1 MKRIIIIS
9 LCLFVLTSCTNF
21 INETIY
27 DKVLTEESPTETIN
41 FIGNIQANGALPS
54 TIFELVKNDQTRS
67 ALPTISNLSLFATA
81 TTSDGSL
88 NRTGIFLES
97 SHNIRFSISL
107 STGHTWTITCGL
119 KTSNGAIVFS
129 DSCQVTIT
137 NDNPVFSYNFQ
148 PQITEGSGSVN
159 LPITL
164 ENGTNIDHITAT
176 CPSSSW
182 NASVDDISS
191 PSLVASD
198 IPCGSYEVT
207 INFYENSN
215 ILKYSTTQ
223 SITVLN
229 SLTTDTWISDESGLI
244 NDDGVFNLTNSLI
257 DQYIR
262 TIFYIGNTGL
272 GSEGLGSEPS
282 DTNGSGSPYEPF
294 ESLSKAI
301 DLIASTGDSTK
312 NYQIFISGPLKGKQ
326 TLTSSLDN
334 KAASIT
340 IQGLN
345 GLDENKIPKDSL
357 NGNQA
362 DTTLTVETSVPIS
375 IKNLKI
381 TGGKGVNG
389 GGLYLE
395 NQSVVKLLDGTLITE
410 NEATSG
416 GGVYNEGTLFMSGS
430 AMIGKSTSTIATSSS
445 YGNIATSSGAGI
457 YSNSGSKIYLGYT
470 SWTSTSDNSPSE
482 LTGGVCGNYLSNSE
496 ISSAYGGGIYNQGQ
510 LYINSGNISY
520 NYAINGAGIYTKSNI
535 TMTGGTIKGNEGNEG
550 NSSGKG
556 GGVYVSFV
564 SDVSNGTTFTMS
576 GDSKILDNK
585 NMNEGAGIYLDYD
598 NCKLVMKGGE
608 IRGNIAKTHGG
619 AVYMHS
625 DLQISGSSYIP
636 YGGAVNNNDIY
647 MLNFHAKITITGSLS
662 NREADKLISITPK
675 ENLPNTYTEG
685 TTLLYADS
693 GVSLVNELSKFR
705 VTPDSNGKEWSID
718 TNGNLSSHT
727 YITKETLA
735 NFSPNNKTPYNIT
748 VDSSFGNTE
757 VNSLLS
763 TIKGNVGEGTILDLS
778 NSTATSI
785 SEWLYSGVSSITL
798 PATLSSIY
806 SLPSQFFQGADTLTE
821 IIVPESNTVYCS
833 QNGVLYTKD
842 MTGLIKYPAAKKGD
856 SFTLPGEV
864 RQLYYEAF
872 YGNKNLTTI
881 NGLTQI
887 TSFINNDSDGV
898 FSKCEKLVEIDLSGL
913 SSTCSTLS
921 AYTIRNSK
929 ALKKVTLSSNITTIE
944 FACFQSLSNLEEV
957 HFKTNT
963 PPSIKFE
970 ASSVPTAPDHYK
982 NFKDCPNVKFYVPS
996 DAVAAYKNA
1005 TGDNGIC
1012 HPDYNG
1018 AATTKEGLQALII
1031 GE

>member
-1 MKRIIIIS
+1 MKRIILIS

-27 DKVLTEESPTETIN
+27 DKVSTEESPTETIN
-41 FIGNIQANGALPS
+41 FIGNIQVNGALPS
-54 TIFELVKNDQTRS
+54 KVFELVKNDQTRS

-88 NRTGIFLES
+88 NRTGNFLES

-137 NDNPVFSYNFQ
+137 NDNPVFSHNFQ
-148 PQITEGSGSVN
+148 PKITEGSGSGSVN

-164 ENGTNIDHITAT
+164 EDGTNIDHITAT

-207 INFYENSN
+207 INFYEASN

-223 SITVLN
+223 YITVLN

-262 TIFYIGNTGL
+262 TIFYIGDTD
-272 GSEGLGSEPS
+272 LGSEPS

-301 DLIASTGDSTK
+301 AVLASIGDSTK

-326 TLTSSLDN
+326 TLTSNLDN

-357 NGNQA
+357 NGNQE

-381 TGGKGVNG
+381 TGGKGANG

-410 NEATSG
+410 NEADFG
-416 GGVYNEGTLFMSGS
+416 GGVYNQGTLFMSGS

-445 YGNIATSSGAGI
+445 YGNKATSSGAGI
-457 YSNSGSKIYLGYT
+457 YSTSEAKIYLGYT

-482 LTGGVCGNYLSNSE
+482 LTGGVCGNYHSNSE
-496 ISSAYGGGIYNQGQ
+496 ISSPYGGGIYNQGQ

-535 TMTGGTIKGNEGNEG
+535 TMTGGTIKGNEGNT
-550 NSSGKG
+550 SGKG
-556 GGVYVSFV
+556 GGVYV
-564 SDVSNGTTFTMS
+564 NKGTFTMS

-585 NMNEGAGIYLDYD
+585 NMDEGAGIYLDSD

-619 AVYMHS
+619 AVYMHDYNDTKHS

-675 ENLPNTYTEG
+675 TYTDG
-685 TTLLYADS
+685 TTLLKADS

-705 VTPDSNGKEWSID
+705 VTPDSNGKEWLID

-735 NFSPNNKTPYNIT
+735 NFSPNNKTSYNIT

-763 TIKGNVGEGTILDLS
+763 TIKNNVGEGTILDLS

-785 SEWLYSGVSSITL
+785 STWLYSGVSSITL
-798 PATLSSIY
+798 PATLSSDT
-806 SLPSQFFQGADTLTE
+806 SLPSQFFQEADTLTE
-821 IIVPESNTVYCS
+821 IKVPESNTVYCS
-833 QNGVLYTKD
+833 QDGVLYTKD
-842 MTGLIKYPAAKKGD
+842 MTGLIKYPAAKEGD

-872 YGNKNLTTI
+872 WSNKNLTTI

-887 TSFINNDSDGV
+887 TGFINNNSDGV
-898 FSKCEKLVEIDLSGL
+898 FSKCEKLEEIDLSGL
-913 SSTCSTLS
+913 TCSTLS

-929 ALKKVTLSSNITTIE
+929 ALKKVTLSSNIKTIE
-944 FACFQSLSNLEEV
+944 FACFQSLSNLEKV

-970 ASSVPTAPDHYK
+970 ASSAPAAPDHYK

-996 DAVAAYKNA
+996 DAVAAYKSA
-1005 TGDNGIC
+1005 TEENGIC
-1012 HPDYNG
+1012 NPDYNG
-1018 AATTKEGLQALII
+1018 AKTTTEGLQALII

>member
-1 MKRIIIIS
+1 MMKRIILIS

-27 DKVLTEESPTETIN
+27 DKVSTEESPTETIN

-88 NRTGIFLES
+88 NRTGNFLES

-148 PQITEGSGSVN
+148 PQITEGSGSGSVN

-164 ENGTNIDHITAT
+164 ENGTNIDHITAI

-182 NASVDDISS
+182 NASVYDISS

-207 INFYENSN
+207 INFYEASN

-244 NDDGVFNLTNSLI
+244 NDDGVFNLTKSLI

-262 TIFYIGNTGL
+262 TIFYIGDT
-272 GSEGLGSEPS
+272 GLGSEPS

-312 NYQIFISGPLKGKQ
+312 NYQFFISGTLEGKQ

-357 NGNQA
+357 NGNQE

-381 TGGKGVNG
+381 TGGKGANG

-410 NEATSG
+410 NEADFG

-445 YGNIATSSGAGI
+445 YGNKATSSGAGI
-457 YSNSGSKIYLGYT
+457 YSISGAKIYLGYT
-470 SWTSTSDNSPSE
+470 SWTSTSVNSPSE
-482 LTGGVCGNYLSNSE
+482 LTGGVCGNYLSNSV
-496 ISSAYGGGIYNQGQ
+496 SATANGGGIYTQGQ

-520 NYAINGAGIYTKSNI
+520 NYAINGAGIYTESNI
-535 TMTGGTIKGNEGNEG
+535 TMTGG
-550 NSSGKG
+550 
-556 GGVYVSFV
+556 
-564 SDVSNGTTFTMS
+564 
-576 GDSKILDNK
+576 
-585 NMNEGAGIYLDYD
+585 
-598 NCKLVMKGGE
+598 E
-608 IRGNIAKTHGG
+608 ISGNIAKTHGG
-619 AVYMHS
+619 AVYIDLNSDNHS

-636 YGGAVNNNDIY
+636 YGGVVNNNDIY
-647 MLNFHAKITITGSLS
+647 MLDSNAKITITGSLS

-675 ENLPNTYTEG
+675 ENLQNTYTEG

-842 MTGLIKYPAAKKGD
+842 MTGLIKYPAAKEGD

-982 NFKDCPNVKFYVPS
+982 NFKDCLNVKFYVPS
-996 DAVAAYKNA
+996 DAVAAYQNA

-1012 HPDYNG
+1012 NPDYNG
-1018 AATTKEGLQALII
+1018 AATTTEELQALIF

>member
-27 DKVLTEESPTETIN
+27 DKVSTEESPTETIN

-54 TIFELVKNDQTRS
+54 TIFELAKNDQTRS

-88 NRTGIFLES
+88 NRTGNFLES

-164 ENGTNIDHITAT
+164 EDETNIDHITAT

-207 INFYENSN
+207 INFYEASN

-223 SITVLN
+223 YITVLN

-244 NDDGVFNLTNSLI
+244 NDDGVFNLTKSLI

-262 TIFYIGNTGL
+262 TIFYIGATD
-272 GSEGLGSEPS
+272 LGSEPS

-312 NYQIFISGPLKGKQ
+312 NYQFFISGTLEGKQ

-357 NGNQA
+357 NGIQA
-362 DTTLTVETSVPIS
+362 GTTLTVETSVPIS

-381 TGGKGVNG
+381 TGGKGANG

-410 NEATSG
+410 NEADFG
-416 GGVYNEGTLFMSGS
+416 GGVYNQGTLFMSGS

-457 YSNSGSKIYLGYT
+457 YSINGAKIYLGYT
-470 SWTSTSDNSPSE
+470 SWTSTSNNSPSE
-482 LTGGVCGNYLSNSE
+482 LTGGVCGNYLSNNE
-496 ISSAYGGGIYNQGQ
+496 ISSAYGGGIYTQGQ

-520 NYAINGAGIYTKSNI
+520 NYAIKGAGIYTESNI
-535 TMTGGTIKGNEGNEG
+535 TMT
-550 NSSGKG
+550 
-556 GGVYVSFV
+556 
-564 SDVSNGTTFTMS
+564 
-576 GDSKILDNK
+576 
-585 NMNEGAGIYLDYD
+585 
-598 NCKLVMKGGE
+598 GGE

-619 AVYMHS
+619 AVYMHDLDSTNHS
-625 DLQISGSSYIP
+625 DMQISGSSYIP
-636 YGGAVNNNDIY
+636 YGGAVNKNDIY
-647 MLNFHAKITITGSLS
+647 MLDSNAKITITGSLS

-675 ENLPNTYTEG
+675 EYKDG
-685 TTLLYADS
+685 TTLLKVDS

-705 VTPDSNGKEWSID
+705 VTPDSNGKEWLID

-735 NFSPNNKTPYNIT
+735 NFSPNKKTSYNIT

-763 TIKGNVGEGTILDLS
+763 KIKGSVGEGTILDLS

-785 SEWLYSGVSSITL
+785 STWLYSGVSSITL
-798 PATLSSIY
+798 PATLSSDT
-806 SLPSQFFQGADTLTE
+806 SLPSQFFQEANTLTE

-833 QNGVLYTKD
+833 QDGVLYTKD
-842 MTGLIKYPAAKKGD
+842 MTTLIKYPAAKEGD

-864 RQLYYEAF
+864 KQLYYEAF

-887 TSFINNDSDGV
+887 TSFRNNDSDGV
-898 FSKCEKLVEIDLSGL
+898 FSKCEKLEEIDLSGL
-913 SSTCSTLS
+913 TCSTLS

-944 FACFQSLSNLEEV
+944 FACFQSLSNLVEV
-957 HFKTNT
+957 HFKSNT

-970 ASSVPTAPDHYK
+970 ASSAPTAPDHYK

-996 DAVAAYKNA
+996 DAVETYKNA
-1005 TGDNGIC
+1005 TGQNGIC
-1012 HPDYNG
+1012 NPDYNG
-1018 AATTKEGLQALII
+1018 AATTTEGLQALII

>member
-27 DKVLTEESPTETIN
+27 DKVSTEESPTETIN

-67 ALPTISNLSLFATA
+67 ALPTINNLSLFATA

-88 NRTGIFLES
+88 NRTGNFLES

-148 PQITEGSGSVN
+148 PQITEGSGSGSVN

-207 INFYENSN
+207 INFYEASN

-223 SITVLN
+223 YITVLN

-244 NDDGVFNLTNSLI
+244 NDDGVFNLTKSLI

-262 TIFYIGNTGL
+262 TIFYIGDT
-272 GSEGLGSEPS
+272 GLGSEPS

-312 NYQIFISGPLKGKQ
+312 NYQFFISGTLEGKQ

-445 YGNIATSSGAGI
+445 YGNIATSYGAGI
-457 YSNSGSKIYLGYT
+457 YSISGAKIYLGYT
-470 SWTSTSDNSPSE
+470 SWTSTSNYSPSE

-520 NYAINGAGIYTKSNI
+520 NYAINGAGIYTESNI
-535 TMTGGTIKGNEGNEG
+535 TMTGGTIKGNEGNT
-550 NSSGKG
+550 SGDG
-556 GGVYVSFV
+556 GGVYV
-564 SDVSNGTTFTMS
+564 NKGTFTMS

-585 NMNEGAGIYLDYD
+585 NMDEGAGIYLDFD

-608 IRGNIAKTHGG
+608 ISGNIAKTHGG
-619 AVYMHS
+619 AVYMHDLNSDNHS

-636 YGGAVNNNDIY
+636 YGGAVNKNDIY
-647 MLNFHAKITITGSLS
+647 MLDFNAKITITGSLS
-662 NREADKLISITPK
+662 NREADKLISITPY
-675 ENLPNTYTEG
+675 TYTEG
-685 TTLLYADS
+685 KTLLKADS

-763 TIKGNVGEGTILDLS
+763 TIKNNVGEGTILDLS

-785 SEWLYSGVSSITL
+785 STWLYSGVSSITL
-798 PATLSSIY
+798 PATLSSDT
-806 SLPSQFFQGADTLTE
+806 SLPSQFFQEADTLTE
-821 IIVPESNTVYCS
+821 IKVPESNTVYCS

-842 MTGLIKYPAAKKGD
+842 MTGLIKYPAAKERD
-856 SFTLPGEV
+856 SFTLPAKV
-864 RQLYYEAF
+864 RQLYYQAF

-982 NFKDCPNVKFYVPS
+982 NFKDCQNVKFYVPS
-996 DAVAAYKNA
+996 DAVAAYQKA
-1005 TGDNGIC
+1005 TGENGIC
-1012 HPDYNG
+1012 NPDYNG

>member
-27 DKVLTEESPTETIN
+27 DKVSTEESPTETIN

-54 TIFELVKNDQTRS
+54 TVFELVKNDQTRS

-88 NRTGIFLES
+88 NRTGNFLES

-148 PQITEGSGSVN
+148 PQITEGSGSGSVN

-164 ENGTNIDHITAT
+164 EDGTNIDHITAT

-207 INFYENSN
+207 INFYEASN

-223 SITVLN
+223 YITVLN

-244 NDDGVFNLTNSLI
+244 NDDGVFNLTKSLI

-262 TIFYIGNTGL
+262 TIFYIGAT
-272 GSEGLGSEPS
+272 GLGSEPS

-362 DTTLTVETSVPIS
+362 GTTLTVETSVPIS

-410 NEATSG
+410 NEADFG
-416 GGVYNEGTLFMSGS
+416 GGVYNQGTLFMSGS

-445 YGNIATSSGAGI
+445 YGNIATSYGAGI
-457 YSNSGSKIYLGYT
+457 YSISGSKIYLGYT
-470 SWTSTSDNSPSE
+470 SWTSTSNYSPSE

-520 NYAINGAGIYTKSNI
+520 NYAINGAGIYTESNI
-535 TMTGGTIKGNEGNEG
+535 TMTGGTIKGNEGNT
-550 NSSGKG
+550 SGDG
-556 GGVYVSFV
+556 GGVYV
-564 SDVSNGTTFTMS
+564 NKGTFTMS

-585 NMNEGAGIYLDYD
+585 NMDEGAGIYLDFD

-608 IRGNIAKTHGG
+608 ISGNIAKTHGG
-619 AVYMHS
+619 AVYMHDLNSDNHS

-636 YGGAVNNNDIY
+636 YGGAVNKNDIY
-647 MLNFHAKITITGSLS
+647 MLDFNAKITITGSLS
-662 NREADKLISITPK
+662 NREADKLISITPY
-675 ENLPNTYTEG
+675 TYTEG
-685 TTLLYADS
+685 KTLLKADS

-718 TNGNLSSHT
+718 TDGNLSSHT

-763 TIKGNVGEGTILDLS
+763 TIKNNVGEGTILDLS

-806 SLPSQFFQGADTLTE
+806 SLPSQFFQGANTLTE
-821 IIVPESNTVYCS
+821 IKVPESNTVYCS
-833 QNGVLYTKD
+833 QDGVLYTKE
-842 MTGLIKYPAAKKGD
+842 MTTLIKYPAAKEGD

-864 RQLYYEAF
+864 KQLYYQAF
-872 YGNKNLTTI
+872 WGNKNLTTI

-887 TSFINNDSDGV
+887 TGFINNNSDGV
-898 FSKCEKLVEIDLSGL
+898 FSNCEKLVEIDLSGI
-913 SSTCSTLS
+913 SSSCSTLS
-921 AYTIRNSK
+921 AYTIRDSK
-929 ALKKVTLSSNITTIE
+929 ALQKVTLSSNITTIDY
-944 FACFQSLSNLEEV
+944 ACFQNLSNLEEV

-963 PPSIKFE
+963 PPSIKNN
-970 ASSVPTAPDHYK
+970 STDTKYYK
-982 NFKDCPNVKFYVPS
+982 NFKNCPNVKFYVPS
-996 DAVAAYKNA
+996 DAVKTYKNA
-1005 TGDNGIC
+1005 TGENEIC
-1012 HPDYNG
+1012 NPDYNG
-1018 AATTKEGLQALII
+1018 AATTTEELQALII

>member
-27 DKVLTEESPTETIN
+27 DKVSTEESPTETIN

-88 NRTGIFLES
+88 NRTGNFLES

-148 PQITEGSGSVN
+148 PQITEGSGSGSVN

-164 ENGTNIDHITAT
+164 ENGTNIDHITAI

-207 INFYENSN
+207 INFYEASN

-223 SITVLN
+223 YITVLN

-244 NDDGVFNLTNSLI
+244 NDDGVFNLTKSLI

-262 TIFYIGNTGL
+262 TIFYIGATD
-272 GSEGLGSEPS
+272 LGSEPS

-301 DLIASTGDSTK
+301 AVLASTGDSTK
-312 NYQIFISGPLKGKQ
+312 NYQIFISGSLKGKQ

-357 NGNQA
+357 NGIQA
-362 DTTLTVETSVPIS
+362 GTTLTVETSVPIS

-381 TGGKGVNG
+381 TGGKGANG

-410 NEATSG
+410 NEADFG

-445 YGNIATSSGAGI
+445 YGNKATSSGAGI
-457 YSNSGSKIYLGYT
+457 YSISGAKIYLGYT
-470 SWTSTSDNSPSE
+470 SWTSTSVNSPSE
-482 LTGGVCGNYLSNSE
+482 LTGGVCGNYLSNSV
-496 ISSAYGGGIYNQGQ
+496 SATANGGGIYTQGQ

-535 TMTGGTIKGNEGNEG
+535 TMTGGTIKGNGGNT
-550 NSSGKG
+550 SGDG
-556 GGVYVSFV
+556 GGVYVSKEK
-564 SDVSNGTTFTMS
+564 TFTMS

-585 NMNEGAGIYLDYD
+585 NMDEGAGIYLDYD

-619 AVYMHS
+619 AVYMHDSNDTKHS

-647 MLNFHAKITITGSLS
+647 MLDFHAKITITGSLS

-675 ENLPNTYTEG
+675 TYTDG
-685 TTLLYADS
+685 TTLLKADS

-748 VDSSFGNTE
+748 VDRGQIVWNQCQMGSLYLRCLQSACIKEKYAYGKQCCRLLFDFGIDGFADYYLPKRKLSSILHMISKNKVFKK
-757 VNSLLS
+757 SYLLY
-763 TIKGNVGEGTILDLS
+763 KGLF
-778 NSTATSI
+778 
-785 SEWLYSGVSSITL
+785 YVSSIMRKV
-798 PATLSSIY
+798 S
-806 SLPSQFFQGADTLTE
+806 
-821 IIVPESNTVYCS
+821 
-833 QNGVLYTKD
+833 
-842 MTGLIKYPAAKKGD
+842 
-856 SFTLPGEV
+856 
-864 RQLYYEAF
+864 
-872 YGNKNLTTI
+872 
-881 NGLTQI
+881 TQI
-887 TSFINNDSDGV
+887 RAIF
-898 FSKCEKLVEIDLSGL
+898 
-913 SSTCSTLS
+913 
-921 AYTIRNSK
+921 
-929 ALKKVTLSSNITTIE
+929 
-944 FACFQSLSNLEEV
+944 
-957 HFKTNT
+957 
-963 PPSIKFE
+963 
-970 ASSVPTAPDHYK
+970 
-982 NFKDCPNVKFYVPS
+982 
-996 DAVAAYKNA
+996 
-1005 TGDNGIC
+1005 
-1012 HPDYNG
+1012 
-1018 AATTKEGLQALII
+1018 
-1031 GE
+1031 

>member
-1 MKRIIIIS
+1 M
-9 LCLFVLTSCTNF
+9 LTSCTNY

-357 NGNQA
+357 NGIQA
-362 DTTLTVETSVPIS
+362 GTTLTVETSVPIS

-457 YSNSGSKIYLGYT
+457 YSISGAKIYLGYT

-482 LTGGVCGNYLSNSE
+482 LTGGVCGNYLSNNE
-496 ISSAYGGGIYNQGQ
+496 ISSAYGGGIYTQGQ

-520 NYAINGAGIYTKSNI
+520 NYAIKGAGIYTESNI
-535 TMTGGTIKGNEGNEG
+535 TMTGGTIKGNEGN
-550 NSSGKG
+550 SSGFG
-556 GGVYVSFV
+556 GGVYVSKEK
-564 SDVSNGTTFTMS
+564 TFTMS

-585 NMNEGAGIYLDYD
+585 NMNEGAGIYLDFN

-608 IRGNIAKTHGG
+608 ISGNIAKTHGG
-619 AVYMHS
+619 AVYMHDYS

-636 YGGAVNNNDIY
+636 YGGAVNKNDIY
-647 MLNFHAKITITGSLS
+647 MLDFNAKITITGSLS

-675 ENLPNTYTEG
+675 ENLQNTYTEG

-735 NFSPNNKTPYNIT
+735 NFSPNKKTSYNIT
-748 VDSSFGNTE
+748 VDSSFGNNE

-763 TIKGNVGEGTILDLS
+763 KIKYNVGEGTILDLS

-785 SEWLYSGVSSITL
+785 STWLYSGVSSITL
-798 PATLSSIY
+798 PATLSS
-806 SLPSQFFQGADTLTE
+806 SLHSQFFEGADTLTE

-833 QNGVLYTKD
+833 QNGVLYTKE
-842 MTGLIKYPAAKKGD
+842 MTTLIKYPAAKEGD

-864 RQLYYEAF
+864 KQLYYQAF

-887 TSFINNDSDGV
+887 TGFHNNNSDGV
-898 FSKCEKLVEIDLSGL
+898 FSKCEKLEEIDLSGI
-913 SSTCSTLS
+913 SSSCSTLS

-963 PPSIKFE
+963 PPSIKNN
-970 ASSVPTAPDHYK
+970 SSDPKYYK
-982 NFKDCPNVKFYVPS
+982 NFKDCTNVKFYVPS
-996 DAVAAYKNA
+996 DAVAAYQNA

-1018 AATTKEGLQALII
+1018 AATTTEELQALII

>member
-1 MKRIIIIS
+1 MKRIIVIS

-27 DKVLTEESPTETIN
+27 DKVSTEESPTETIN

-54 TIFELVKNDQTRS
+54 TIFELVRNDQTRS

-88 NRTGIFLES
+88 NRTGNFLES

-137 NDNPVFSYNFQ
+137 NDNPVFSHNFQ
-148 PQITEGSGSVN
+148 PKITEGSGSGSVN

-164 ENGTNIDHITAT
+164 EDGTNIDHITAT

-229 SLTTDTWISDESGLI
+229 SLTTDTWISDGSGLI

-262 TIFYIGNTGL
+262 TIFYIGDTGL

-312 NYQIFISGPLKGKQ
+312 NYQIFISGTLEGKQ

-345 GLDENKIPKDSL
+345 GLDVNNIPKDSL
-357 NGNQA
+357 NGNQE

-445 YGNIATSSGAGI
+445 YGNIATSYGAGI
-457 YSNSGSKIYLGYT
+457 YSISGAKIYLGYT

-482 LTGGVCGNYLSNSE
+482 LTGGVCGNYLSNNE
-496 ISSAYGGGIYNQGQ
+496 ISSAYGGGIYTQGQ

-520 NYAINGAGIYTKSNI
+520 NYAIKGAGIYTESNI
-535 TMTGGTIKGNEGNEG
+535 TMTGGTIKGNEGN
-550 NSSGKG
+550 SSGFG
-556 GGVYVSFV
+556 GGVY
-564 SDVSNGTTFTMS
+564 VSNGTTFTMS

-598 NCKLVMKGGE
+598 NCKLVMNGGE
-608 IRGNIAKTHGG
+608 ISGNIAKTHGG
-619 AVYMHS
+619 AVYMHDLDSTNHS
-625 DLQISGSSYIP
+625 DMQISGSSYIP

-647 MLNFHAKITITGSLS
+647 MLDFNAKITITGSLS
-662 NREADKLISITPK
+662 DRQADNLISITPK
-675 ENLPNTYTEG
+675 EYKDG
-685 TTLLYADS
+685 TTLLKADS

-705 VTPDSNGKEWSID
+705 VTPDSNGKEWLID
-718 TNGNLSSHT
+718 TDGNLSSHT

-735 NFSPNNKTPYNIT
+735 NFSPNNKTSYNIT

-763 TIKGNVGEGTILDLS
+763 TIKNNVGEGTILDLS

-785 SEWLYSGVSSITL
+785 STWLYSGVSSITL

-842 MTGLIKYPAAKKGD
+842 MTGLIKYPAAKEGD
-856 SFTLPGEV
+856 SFTLPAKV
-864 RQLYYEAF
+864 RQLYYQAF

-887 TSFINNDSDGV
+887 TGFINNNSDAV
-898 FSKCEKLVEIDLSGL
+898 FSKCEKLEEIDLSGL
-913 SSTCSTLS
+913 TCSTLS
-921 AYTIRNSK
+921 AYTIRDSK
-929 ALKKVTLSSNITTIE
+929 ALKKVTLSSNITTIGY
-944 FACFQSLSNLEEV
+944 ACFQSLSNLEKV
-957 HFKTNT
+957 YFKTNT
-963 PPSIKFE
+963 PPSIKNN
-970 ASSVPTAPDHYK
+970 SSDPKYYK

-996 DAVAAYKNA
+996 DAVETYKNA
-1005 TGDNGIC
+1005 TGENEIC
-1012 HPDYNG
+1012 NPDYNG
-1018 AATTKEGLQALII
+1018 AKTTTAELQALIT
-1031 GE
+1031 ENKVL

>member
-1 MKRIIIIS
+1 M
-9 LCLFVLTSCTNF
+9 LTSCTNF

-27 DKVLTEESPTETIN
+27 DKVSTEESPTETIN

-54 TIFELVKNDQTRS
+54 TIFELVRNDQTRS

-88 NRTGIFLES
+88 NRTGNFLES

-148 PQITEGSGSVN
+148 PQITEGSGSGSVN

-176 CPSSSW
+176 CPSSLW
-182 NASVDDISS
+182 NASVEDISS

-229 SLTTDTWISDESGLI
+229 SLTTDTWISDGSGLI

-262 TIFYIGNTGL
+262 TIFYIGDTGL

-312 NYQIFISGPLKGKQ
+312 NYQIFISGPLEGKQ

-381 TGGKGVNG
+381 TGGKGANG

-416 GGVYNEGTLFMSGS
+416 GGVYNKGTLFMSGS

-445 YGNIATSSGAGI
+445 YGNKATSCGAGI
-457 YSNSGSKIYLGYT
+457 YSISGSKIYLGYT
-470 SWTSTSDNSPSE
+470 SWTSTSINSPSI
-482 LTGGVCGNYLSNSE
+482 LTGGVCGNYLSNS
-496 ISSAYGGGIYNQGQ
+496 SSGNYYSGGGIYNEGQ

-520 NYAINGAGIYTKSNI
+520 NYAINGAGIYTESNI
-535 TMTGGTIKGNEGNEG
+535 TMTGGTIKGNEGNT
-550 NSSGKG
+550 SGDG
-556 GGVYVSFV
+556 GGVYV
-564 SDVSNGTTFTMS
+564 NKGTFTMS

-585 NMNEGAGIYLDYD
+585 NMDEGAGIYLYIY

-608 IRGNIAKTHGG
+608 ISGNIAKTHGG
-619 AVYMHS
+619 AVYMHDYNDTNHS

-636 YGGAVNNNDIY
+636 YGGAVNNNDIF
-647 MLNFHAKITITGSLS
+647 MLDFHAKITITGSLS
-662 NREADKLISITPK
+662 NREANNLIYITPK
-675 ENLPNTYTEG
+675 EDSPNTYTEG
-685 TTLLYADS
+685 TTLLKADN

-718 TNGNLSSHT
+718 TNGNLSLLT

-735 NFSPNNKTPYNIT
+735 NFSPNNKTSYNIT

-763 TIKGNVGEGTILDLS
+763 TIKNNVGEGTILDLS

-785 SEWLYSGVSSITL
+785 STWLYSGVSSITL
-798 PATLSSIY
+798 PATLSSDT
-806 SLPSQFFQGADTLTE
+806 SLPSQFFQEADTLTE
-821 IIVPESNTVYCS
+821 IKVPESNTVYCS
-833 QNGVLYTKD
+833 QDGVLYTKD
-842 MTGLIKYPAAKKGD
+842 MTGLIKYPAAKEGD

-887 TSFINNDSDGV
+887 TGFRNNNSDGV
-898 FSKCEKLVEIDLSGL
+898 FSKCEKLEEIDLSGI
-913 SSTCSTLS
+913 SSSCSTLS

-929 ALKKVTLSSNITTIE
+929 ALKKVTLSSNITTID
-944 FACFQSLSNLEEV
+944 FACFQSLSNLVEV
-957 HFKTNT
+957 HFKSNT

-970 ASSVPTAPDHYK
+970 ASSAPTAPDHYK

-996 DAVAAYKNA
+996 NAVSDYKSA
-1005 TGDNGIC
+1005 TGVNGIC
-1012 HPDYNG
+1012 NTDYNG
-1018 AATTKEGLQALII
+1018 AATTTEGLQALII

>member
-1 MKRIIIIS
+1 M
-9 LCLFVLTSCTNF
+9 LTSCTNY

-27 DKVLTEESPTETIN
+27 DKVSTEESPTETIN

-54 TIFELVKNDQTRS
+54 TIFELAKNDQTRS

-88 NRTGIFLES
+88 NRTGNFLES

-148 PQITEGSGSVN
+148 PQITEGSGSGSVN

-207 INFYENSN
+207 INFYEASN

-223 SITVLN
+223 YITVLN

-262 TIFYIGNTGL
+262 TIFYIGDT
-272 GSEGLGSEPS
+272 GLGSEPS

-457 YSNSGSKIYLGYT
+457 YSISGAKIYLGYT
-470 SWTSTSDNSPSE
+470 SWTSTSVNSPSE
-482 LTGGVCGNYLSNSE
+482 LTGGVCGNYLSNSV
-496 ISSAYGGGIYNQGQ
+496 SATANGGGIYTQGQ

-520 NYAINGAGIYTKSNI
+520 NYAINGAGIYTESNI
-535 TMTGGTIKGNEGNEG
+535 TMTGGTIKGNEGNT
-550 NSSGKG
+550 SGDG
-556 GGVYVSFV
+556 GGVYV
-564 SDVSNGTTFTMS
+564 NKGTFTMS
-576 GDSKILDNK
+576 VDSKILDNK
-585 NMNEGAGIYLDYD
+585 NMDEGAGIYLDFD

-608 IRGNIAKTHGG
+608 ISGNIAKTHGG
-619 AVYMHS
+619 AVYMHDLNSDNHS

-636 YGGAVNNNDIY
+636 YGGAVNKNDIY
-647 MLNFHAKITITGSLS
+647 MHDFNAKITITGSLS

-675 ENLPNTYTEG
+675 ENLQNTYTEG
-685 TTLLYADS
+685 TTLLKADS

-718 TNGNLSSHT
+718 TNGNLSSLT

-735 NFSPNNKTPYNIT
+735 NFSPNNKTSYNIT
-748 VDSSFGNTE
+748 VDSSFGNAE
-757 VNSLLS
+757 LESLIS
-763 TIKGNVGEGTILDLS
+763 KMNNNGVGAETVLDLS
-778 NSTATSI
+778 ESSATNLTTWI
-785 SEWLYSGVSSITL
+785 TTKVSSITI
-798 PATLSSIY
+798 PKNCTNISS
-806 SLPSQFFQGADTLTE
+806 QEFQSADWLTE
-821 IIVPESNTVYCS
+821 INVPETNTSYCS
-833 QNGVLYTKD
+833 VDGVLYSKD
-842 MTGLIKYPAAKKGD
+842 MKKLVHYPPAKAD
-856 SFTLPGEV
+856 STFTLPSTVTTLAYG
-864 RQLYYEAF
+864 AF
-872 YGNKNLTTI
+872 EDNKYLETI
-881 NGLTQI
+881 NGMTQI
-887 TSFINNDSDGV
+887 TTLESMV
-898 FSKCEKLVEIDLSGL
+898 TFSGTQKLKEIDLSGL
-913 SSTCSTLS
+913 TQFSLPYYTFRDSTSLE
-921 AYTIRNSK
+921 
-929 ALKKVTLSSNITTIE
+929 KVTLSSSITSIGLQ
-944 FACFQSLSNLEEV
+944 CFQWSSTLKEV
-957 HFKTNT
+957 HFKSAT
-963 PPSIKFE
+963 PPSFAEPEKKE
-970 ASSVPTAPDHYK
+970 YLDYYK

-996 DAVAAYKNA
+996 DAVAAYQNA

-1012 HPDYNG
+1012 NPDYNG
-1018 AATTKEGLQALII
+1018 AATTTEELQALII

>member
-1 MKRIIIIS
+1 MKRIILIS

-27 DKVLTEESPTETIN
+27 DKVSTEESPTETIN

-54 TIFELVKNDQTRS
+54 TIFELAKNDQTRS

-88 NRTGIFLES
+88 NRTGNFLES

-148 PQITEGSGSVN
+148 PQITEGSGSGSVN

-164 ENGTNIDHITAT
+164 EDGTNIDHITAT
-176 CPSSSW
+176 CPSSLW

-207 INFYENSN
+207 INFYEASN

-244 NDDGVFNLTNSLI
+244 NDDGVFNLTKSLI

-262 TIFYIGNTGL
+262 TIFYIGDT
-272 GSEGLGSEPS
+272 GLGSEPS

-326 TLTSSLDN
+326 TLTSNLDN

-345 GLDENKIPKDSL
+345 GLDENNIPKDSL
-357 NGNQA
+357 NGNQE

-381 TGGKGVNG
+381 TGGKGANG

-410 NEATSG
+410 NEADFG

-457 YSNSGSKIYLGYT
+457 YSISGAKIYLGYT

-482 LTGGVCGNYLSNSE
+482 LTGGVCGNYLSNSV
-496 ISSAYGGGIYNQGQ
+496 SATANGGGIYNQGQ

-520 NYAINGAGIYTKSNI
+520 NYSINGAGIYTESNI
-535 TMTGGTIKGNEGNEG
+535 TMTGG
-550 NSSGKG
+550 
-556 GGVYVSFV
+556 
-564 SDVSNGTTFTMS
+564 
-576 GDSKILDNK
+576 
-585 NMNEGAGIYLDYD
+585 
-598 NCKLVMKGGE
+598 E
-608 IRGNIAKTHGG
+608 ISGNIAKTHGG
-619 AVYMHS
+619 AVYMHDLNDTKHS

-647 MLNFHAKITITGSLS
+647 MLDFNAKITITGSLS
-662 NREADKLISITPK
+662 DRQADKLISITPK
-675 ENLPNTYTEG
+675 EYKDG
-685 TTLLYADS
+685 TTLLKADN

-705 VTPDSNGKEWSID
+705 VTPDSNGKEWLID

-735 NFSPNNKTPYNIT
+735 NFSPNKKTSYNIT

-763 TIKGNVGEGTILDLS
+763 TIKNNVGEGTILDLS

-842 MTGLIKYPAAKKGD
+842 MTGLIKYPAAKEGD
-856 SFTLPGEV
+856 SFTLPAKV
-864 RQLYYEAF
+864 RQLYYQAF

-982 NFKDCPNVKFYVPS
+982 NFKDCQNVKFYVPS
-996 DAVAAYKNA
+996 DAVADYKKA
-1005 TGDNGIC
+1005 TGDNEIC
-1012 HPDYNG
+1012 NPAYNG
-1018 AATTKEGLQALII
+1018 AATTTEGLQALII

>member
-1 MKRIIIIS
+1 MKRIILIS

-27 DKVLTEESPTETIN
+27 DKVSTEESPTETIN

-54 TIFELVKNDQTRS
+54 TIFELVRNDQTRS

-88 NRTGIFLES
+88 NRTGNFLES

-148 PQITEGSGSVN
+148 PQITEGSGSGSVN

-207 INFYENSN
+207 INFYEASN

-223 SITVLN
+223 YITVLN

-244 NDDGVFNLTNSLI
+244 NDDGVFNLTKSLI

-262 TIFYIGNTGL
+262 TIFYIGATD
-272 GSEGLGSEPS
+272 LGSEPS

-301 DLIASTGDSTK
+301 DLIASTGDSRK
-312 NYQIFISGPLKGKQ
+312 NFQIFISGTLEGKQ

-357 NGNQA
+357 NGNQE

-381 TGGKGVNG
+381 TGGKGANG

-410 NEATSG
+410 NEADFG
-416 GGVYNEGTLFMSGS
+416 GGVYNQGTLFMSGS

-445 YGNIATSSGAGI
+445 YGNIATSYGAGI
-457 YSNSGSKIYLGYT
+457 YSISGSKIYLGYT
-470 SWTSTSDNSPSE
+470 SWTSTSNYSPSE

-520 NYAINGAGIYTKSNI
+520 NYAINGAGIYTESNI
-535 TMTGGTIKGNEGNEG
+535 TMTGGTIKGNEGNTSG
-550 NSSGKG
+550 NG
-556 GGVYVSFV
+556 GGVCVY
-564 SDVSNGTTFTMS
+564 NGKTFTMS

-585 NMNEGAGIYLDYD
+585 NMDEGAGIYLDFD

-608 IRGNIAKTHGG
+608 ISGNIAKTHGG
-619 AVYMHS
+619 AVYMHDLNSDNHS

-636 YGGAVNNNDIY
+636 YGGAVNKNDIY
-647 MLNFHAKITITGSLS
+647 MLDFNAKITITGSLS
-662 NREADKLISITPK
+662 NREADKLISITPY
-675 ENLPNTYTEG
+675 TYTEG
-685 TTLLYADS
+685 KTLLKADS

-735 NFSPNNKTPYNIT
+735 NFSPNNKTSYNIT
-748 VDSSFGNTE
+748 VDSSFGNAE
-757 VNSLLS
+757 LESLIS
-763 TIKGNVGEGTILDLS
+763 KMNNNGVGAETVLDLS
-778 NSTATSI
+778 ESSATNLTTWI
-785 SEWLYSGVSSITL
+785 TTKVSSITI
-798 PATLSSIY
+798 PKNCTNISS
-806 SLPSQFFQGADTLTE
+806 QEFQSADWLTE
-821 IIVPESNTVYCS
+821 INVPETNTSYCS
-833 QNGVLYTKD
+833 VDGVLYSKD
-842 MTGLIKYPAAKKGD
+842 MKKLVHYPPAKAD
-856 SFTLPGEV
+856 STFTLPSTVTTLAYG
-864 RQLYYEAF
+864 AF
-872 YGNKNLTTI
+872 EDNKYLETI
-881 NGLTQI
+881 NGMTQI
-887 TSFINNDSDGV
+887 TTLESMV
-898 FSKCEKLVEIDLSGL
+898 TFSGTQKLKEIDLSGL
-913 SSTCSTLS
+913 TQFSLPYYTFRDSTSLE
-921 AYTIRNSK
+921 
-929 ALKKVTLSSNITTIE
+929 KVTLSSSITSIGLQ
-944 FACFQSLSNLEEV
+944 CFQWSSTLKEV
-957 HFKTNT
+957 HFKSAT
-963 PPSIKFE
+963 PPSFAEPEKKE
-970 ASSVPTAPDHYK
+970 YLDYYK

-996 DAVAAYKNA
+996 DAVAAYQNA
-1005 TGDNGIC
+1005 IGDNGIC

-1018 AATTKEGLQALII
+1018 AATTTEGLQALII

>member
-1 MKRIIIIS
+1 MKRIILIS

-27 DKVLTEESPTETIN
+27 DKVSTEESPTETIN

-88 NRTGIFLES
+88 NRTGNFLES

-148 PQITEGSGSVN
+148 PQITEGSGSGSVN

-207 INFYENSN
+207 INFYEASN

-223 SITVLN
+223 YITVLN

-244 NDDGVFNLTNSLI
+244 NDDGVFNLTKSLI

-262 TIFYIGNTGL
+262 TIFYIGATD
-272 GSEGLGSEPS
+272 LGSEPS

-301 DLIASTGDSTK
+301 AVLASIGDSTK

-357 NGNQA
+357 NGNQE

-381 TGGKGVNG
+381 TGGKGANG

-410 NEATSG
+410 NEADFG

-430 AMIGKSTSTIATSSS
+430 AMIGKSTSTIANLLL
-445 YGNIATSSGAGI
+445 YGNKATSSGAGI
-457 YSNSGSKIYLGYT
+457 YSISGAKIYLGYT

-482 LTGGVCGNYLSNSE
+482 LTGGVCGNYLSNSV
-496 ISSAYGGGIYNQGQ
+496 SATAYGGGIYTQGQ

-520 NYAINGAGIYTKSNI
+520 NYAINGAGIYTESNI
-535 TMTGGTIKGNEGNEG
+535 TMTGG
-550 NSSGKG
+550 
-556 GGVYVSFV
+556 
-564 SDVSNGTTFTMS
+564 
-576 GDSKILDNK
+576 
-585 NMNEGAGIYLDYD
+585 
-598 NCKLVMKGGE
+598 E
-608 IRGNIAKTHGG
+608 ISGNIAKTHGG
-619 AVYMHS
+619 AVYMHDYNDTKHS

-636 YGGAVNNNDIY
+636 YGGAVNKNDIY
-647 MLNFHAKITITGSLS
+647 MLDFHAKITITGSLS
-662 NREADKLISITPK
+662 NREADKLISITP
-675 ENLPNTYTEG
+675 NTYTES
-685 TTLLYADS
+685 TTLLKADS

-735 NFSPNNKTPYNIT
+735 NFSPNNKTSYNIT

-763 TIKGNVGEGTILDLS
+763 TIKNNVGEGTILDLS

-821 IIVPESNTVYCS
+821 IIVPESNTVYYS
-833 QNGVLYTKD
+833 EEGVLYTKD
-842 MTGLIKYPAAKKGD
+842 MTGLIKYPAAKEGD

-864 RQLYYEAF
+864 KQLYYQAF
-872 YGNKNLTTI
+872 WSNKNLTTI

-887 TSFINNDSDGV
+887 TGFHNNNSDGV

-982 NFKDCPNVKFYVPS
+982 NFKDCQNVKFYVPS
-996 DAVAAYKNA
+996 DAVAAYQKA
-1005 TGDNGIC
+1005 TGENGIC
-1012 HPDYNG
+1012 NPDYNG

>member
-1 MKRIIIIS
+1 M
-9 LCLFVLTSCTNF
+9 LTSCTNF

-27 DKVLTEESPTETIN
+27 DKVSTEESPTETIN

-54 TIFELVKNDQTRS
+54 TIFELAKNDQTRS

-88 NRTGIFLES
+88 NRTGNFLES

-148 PQITEGSGSVN
+148 PQITEGSGSGSVN

-164 ENGTNIDHITAT
+164 ESGHNIDHITAT

-272 GSEGLGSEPS
+272 GSEPS

-312 NYQIFISGPLKGKQ
+312 NYQIFISGTLEEKQ

-381 TGGKGVNG
+381 TGGKGANG

-410 NEATSG
+410 NEATLG

-430 AMIGKSTSTIATSSS
+430 AMIGKSTSTIATSSF
-445 YGNIATSSGAGI
+445 YGNKATSSGAGI
-457 YSNSGSKIYLGYT
+457 YSISGSKIYLGYT

-482 LTGGVCGNYLSNSE
+482 LTGGVCGNYLSNSV
-496 ISSAYGGGIYNQGQ
+496 SATAYGGGIYTQGQ

-520 NYAINGAGIYTKSNI
+520 NYAINGAGIYTESNI
-535 TMTGGTIKGNEGNEG
+535 TMTGG
-550 NSSGKG
+550 
-556 GGVYVSFV
+556 
-564 SDVSNGTTFTMS
+564 
-576 GDSKILDNK
+576 
-585 NMNEGAGIYLDYD
+585 
-598 NCKLVMKGGE
+598 E
-608 IRGNIAKTHGG
+608 ISGNIAKTHGG
-619 AVYMHS
+619 AVYMHDYNDTKHS

-647 MLNFHAKITITGSLS
+647 MLDFHAKITITGSLS

-675 ENLPNTYTEG
+675 TYTDG
-685 TTLLYADS
+685 TTLLKADS

-735 NFSPNNKTPYNIT
+735 NFSPNNKTSYNIT

-763 TIKGNVGEGTILDLS
+763 KIKYNVGEGTILDLS

-785 SEWLYSGVSSITL
+785 STWLYSGVSSITL
-798 PATLSSIY
+798 PATLSSIS
-806 SLPSQFFQGADTLTE
+806 SLPSQFFEGADTLTE

-833 QNGVLYTKD
+833 QNGVLYTKE
-842 MTGLIKYPAAKKGD
+842 MTTLIKYPAAKEGD

-881 NGLTQI
+881 NGLTHI
-887 TSFINNDSDGV
+887 TGFINNNSDAV
-898 FSKCEKLVEIDLSGL
+898 FSKCEKLEEIDLSGL
-913 SSTCSTLS
+913 TCSTLS
-921 AYTIRNSK
+921 EYTIQNSK
-929 ALKKVTLSSNITTIE
+929 ALKKVTLSSNITTIGY
-944 FACFQSLSNLEEV
+944 ACFQSLSNLEEV
-957 HFKTNT
+957 HFKSTT
-963 PPSIKFE
+963 PPSIKNN
-970 ASSVPTAPDHYK
+970 SSDPKYYK
-982 NFKDCPNVKFYVPS
+982 NFKNCPNVKFYVPS
-996 DAVAAYKNA
+996 DAVKTYKNA

-1018 AATTKEGLQALII
+1018 AATTTEGLQALII

>member
-1 MKRIIIIS
+1 MKRIIVIS

-27 DKVLTEESPTETIN
+27 DKVSTEESPTETIN
-41 FIGNIQANGALPS
+41 FIGNIQVNGALPS
-54 TIFELVKNDQTRS
+54 KVFELVKNDQTRS

-88 NRTGIFLES
+88 NRTGNFLES

-137 NDNPVFSYNFQ
+137 NDNPVFSHNFQ
-148 PQITEGSGSVN
+148 PKITEGSGSGSVN

-164 ENGTNIDHITAT
+164 EDGTNIDHITAT

-207 INFYENSN
+207 INFYEASN

-262 TIFYIGNTGL
+262 TIFYIGDTGL
-272 GSEGLGSEPS
+272 GSEGSEPS

-312 NYQIFISGPLKGKQ
+312 NFQIFISGTLEGKQ

-430 AMIGKSTSTIATSSS
+430 AIIGKSTSTIATSSS
-445 YGNIATSSGAGI
+445 YGNIATSYGAGI
-457 YSNSGSKIYLGYT
+457 YSISGAKIYLGYT

-482 LTGGVCGNYLSNSE
+482 LTGGVCGNYLSNNE

-535 TMTGGTIKGNEGNEG
+535 TMTGGTIKGNEGNT
-550 NSSGKG
+550 SGDG
-556 GGVYVSFV
+556 GGVYVSKEK
-564 SDVSNGTTFTMS
+564 TFTMS

-585 NMNEGAGIYLDYD
+585 NMNEGAGIYLDFD
-598 NCKLVMKGGE
+598 NCKLVMNGGE
-608 IRGNIAKTHGG
+608 ISGNIAKTHGG
-619 AVYMHS
+619 AVYMHDYNDTNHS

-636 YGGAVNNNDIY
+636 YGGAVNKNDIY
-647 MLNFHAKITITGSLS
+647 MLDFNAKITITGSLS

-675 ENLPNTYTEG
+675 ENLQNTYTEG
-685 TTLLYADS
+685 KTLLKADS

-718 TNGNLSSHT
+718 SNGNLSSHT

-735 NFSPNNKTPYNIT
+735 NFSPNSSTSYKIT
-748 VDSSFGNTE
+748 VDSTVGNAE
-757 VNSLLS
+757 LESLIS
-763 TIKGNVGEGTILDLS
+763 KMNNNGVGAETVLDLS
-778 NSTATSI
+778 ESSATKLTTWI
-785 SEWLYSGVSSITL
+785 TTKVSSITI
-798 PATLSSIY
+798 PKNCTNISS
-806 SLPSQFFQGADTLTE
+806 QEFQSAEWLTE
-821 IIVPESNTVYCS
+821 INVPETNTSYCS
-833 QNGVLYTKD
+833 VHGVLYSKD
-842 MTGLIKYPAAKKGD
+842 MKKLVHYPPAKAD
-856 SFTLPGEV
+856 STFTLPSTVTTLAYG
-864 RQLYYEAF
+864 AF
-872 YGNKNLTTI
+872 EDNKYLETI
-881 NGLTQI
+881 NGMTQI
-887 TSFINNDSDGV
+887 TTLEDMV
-898 FSKCEKLVEIDLSGL
+898 TFSRTQKLKEIDLSGL
-913 SSTCSTLS
+913 TQSSLPYYTFNYSTSLE
-921 AYTIRNSK
+921 
-929 ALKKVTLSSNITTIE
+929 KVTLSSSIKSIGLQ
-944 FACFQSLSNLEEV
+944 CFQWSSTLKEV
-957 HFKTNT
+957 HFNSAT
-963 PPSIKFE
+963 PPSFAEPQNIE
-970 ASSVPTAPDHYK
+970 DLDDYK
-982 NFKDCPNVKFYVPS
+982 NFKNCPNVKFYVPS
-996 DAVAAYKNA
+996 GAVAAYQNA

-1012 HPDYNG
+1012 NPDYNG
-1018 AATTKEGLQALII
+1018 AATTTEELQALIF

>member
-1 MKRIIIIS
+1 MMKRIILIS

-27 DKVLTEESPTETIN
+27 DKVSTEESPTETIN

-88 NRTGIFLES
+88 NRTGNFLES

-148 PQITEGSGSVN
+148 PQITEGSGSGSVN

-164 ENGTNIDHITAT
+164 ENGTNIDHITAI

-182 NASVDDISS
+182 NASVYDISS

-207 INFYENSN
+207 INFYEASN

-244 NDDGVFNLTNSLI
+244 NDDGVFNLTKSLI

-262 TIFYIGNTGL
+262 TIFYIGDT
-272 GSEGLGSEPS
+272 GLGSEPS

-312 NYQIFISGPLKGKQ
+312 NYQFFISGTLEGKQ

-357 NGNQA
+357 NGNQE

-381 TGGKGVNG
+381 TGGKGANG

-410 NEATSG
+410 NEADFG

-445 YGNIATSSGAGI
+445 YGNKATSSGAGI
-457 YSNSGSKIYLGYT
+457 YSISGAKIYLGYT
-470 SWTSTSDNSPSE
+470 SWTSTSVNSPSE
-482 LTGGVCGNYLSNSE
+482 LTGGVCGNYLSNSV
-496 ISSAYGGGIYNQGQ
+496 SATANGGGIYTQGQ

-520 NYAINGAGIYTKSNI
+520 NYAINGAGIYTESNI
-535 TMTGGTIKGNEGNEG
+535 TMTGG
-550 NSSGKG
+550 
-556 GGVYVSFV
+556 
-564 SDVSNGTTFTMS
+564 
-576 GDSKILDNK
+576 
-585 NMNEGAGIYLDYD
+585 
-598 NCKLVMKGGE
+598 E
-608 IRGNIAKTHGG
+608 ISGNIAKTHGG
-619 AVYMHS
+619 AVYIDLNSDNHS

-636 YGGAVNNNDIY
+636 YGGVVNNNDIY
-647 MLNFHAKITITGSLS
+647 MLDSNAKITITGSLS

-675 ENLPNTYTEG
+675 ENLQNTYTEG

-842 MTGLIKYPAAKKGD
+842 MTGLIKYPAAKEGD

-982 NFKDCPNVKFYVPS
+982 NFKDCQNVKFYVPS
-996 DAVAAYKNA
+996 DAVAAYQNA

-1012 HPDYNG
+1012 NPDYNG
-1018 AATTKEGLQALII
+1018 AATTTEELQALIF

>member
-1 MKRIIIIS
+1 M
-9 LCLFVLTSCTNF
+9 LTSCTNY

-357 NGNQA
+357 NGIQA
-362 DTTLTVETSVPIS
+362 GTTLTVETSVPIS

-381 TGGKGVNG
+381 TGGKGANG

-395 NQSVVKLLDGTLITE
+395 NQSVVKILDGTLITE
-410 NEATSG
+410 NEADFG
-416 GGVYNEGTLFMSGS
+416 GGVYNQGTLFMSGS

-445 YGNIATSSGAGI
+445 YGNKATSSGAGI
-457 YSNSGSKIYLGYT
+457 YSISGAKIYLGYT
-470 SWTSTSDNSPSE
+470 SWTSTSVNSPSE
-482 LTGGVCGNYLSNSE
+482 LTGGVCGNYLSNSV
-496 ISSAYGGGIYNQGQ
+496 SATANGGGIYTQGQ

-520 NYAINGAGIYTKSNI
+520 NYAINGAGIYTESNI
-535 TMTGGTIKGNEGNEG
+535 TMTGGTIKGNEGNTSG
-550 NSSGKG
+550 NG
-556 GGVYVSFV
+556 GGVCVY
-564 SDVSNGTTFTMS
+564 NGKTFTMS

-585 NMNEGAGIYLDYD
+585 NMNEGAGIYLYYN
-598 NCKLVMKGGE
+598 NCKLVMNGGE
-608 IRGNIAKTHGG
+608 ISGNIAKTHGG
-619 AVYMHS
+619 AVYMHDLNSDNHS

-636 YGGAVNNNDIY
+636 YGGVVNNNDIY
-647 MLNFHAKITITGSLS
+647 MLDSNAKITITGSLS

-675 ENLPNTYTEG
+675 ENLQNTYTEG

-735 NFSPNNKTPYNIT
+735 NFSPNKKTSYNIT
-748 VDSSFGNTE
+748 VDSSFGNNE

-763 TIKGNVGEGTILDLS
+763 KIKYNVGEGTILDLS

-785 SEWLYSGVSSITL
+785 STWLYSGVSSITL
-798 PATLSSIY
+798 PATLSS
-806 SLPSQFFQGADTLTE
+806 SLHSQFFEGADTLTE

-833 QNGVLYTKD
+833 QNGVLYTKE
-842 MTGLIKYPAAKKGD
+842 MTTLIKYPAAKEGD

-864 RQLYYEAF
+864 KQLYYQAF

-887 TSFINNDSDGV
+887 TGFHNNNSDGV
-898 FSKCEKLVEIDLSGL
+898 FSKCEKLEEIDLSGI
-913 SSTCSTLS
+913 SSSCSTLS

-963 PPSIKFE
+963 PPSIKNN
-970 ASSVPTAPDHYK
+970 SSDPKYYK
-982 NFKDCPNVKFYVPS
+982 NFKDCTNVKFYVPS
-996 DAVAAYKNA
+996 DAVAAYQNA

-1018 AATTKEGLQALII
+1018 AATTTEELQALII

>member
-27 DKVLTEESPTETIN
+27 DKVSTEESPTETIN

-88 NRTGIFLES
+88 NRTGNFLES

-148 PQITEGSGSVN
+148 PQITEGSGSGSVN

-207 INFYENSN
+207 INFYEASN

-223 SITVLN
+223 YITVLN

-262 TIFYIGNTGL
+262 TIFYIGATD
-272 GSEGLGSEPS
+272 LGSEPS

-301 DLIASTGDSTK
+301 DVIASTGDSTK

-362 DTTLTVETSVPIS
+362 GTTLTVETSVPIS

-381 TGGKGVNG
+381 TSGKGANG

-430 AMIGKSTSTIATSSS
+430 AMIGKSTSTIATSSF

-457 YSNSGSKIYLGYT
+457 YSISGSKIYLGYT

-496 ISSAYGGGIYNQGQ
+496 ISSAYGGGIYTQGQ

-520 NYAINGAGIYTKSNI
+520 NYAINGAGIYTESNI
-535 TMTGGTIKGNEGNEG
+535 TMTGGTIKGNEGNT
-550 NSSGKG
+550 SGDG
-556 GGVYVSFV
+556 GGVYVSYV

-585 NMNEGAGIYLDYD
+585 NMNQGAGIYLDFD

-608 IRGNIAKTHGG
+608 IRGNIAETRGG
-619 AVYMHS
+619 AVYMHDLNDTKHS

-636 YGGAVNNNDIY
+636 YGGAVNKNDIY
-647 MLNFHAKITITGSLS
+647 MLDFHAKITITGSLS
-662 NREADKLISITPK
+662 DRQADNLIYITPK
-675 ENLPNTYTEG
+675 EDSPNTYTEG
-685 TTLLYADS
+685 KTLLKADS

-727 YITKETLA
+727 YITKESLA

-748 VDSSFGNTE
+748 VDSTVGNAE
-757 VNSLLS
+757 LESLIS
-763 TIKGNVGEGTILDLS
+763 KMNNNGVGAETVLDLS
-778 NSTATSI
+778 ESSATNLTTWI
-785 SEWLYSGVSSITL
+785 TTKVSSITI
-798 PATLSSIY
+798 PKNCTNISS
-806 SLPSQFFQGADTLTE
+806 QEFQSAEWLTE
-821 IIVPESNTVYCS
+821 INVPETNTSYCS
-833 QNGVLYTKD
+833 VDGVLYSKD
-842 MTGLIKYPAAKKGD
+842 KKKLVHYPPAKAD
-856 SFTLPGEV
+856 STFTLPSTVTTLAYG
-864 RQLYYEAF
+864 AF
-872 YGNKNLTTI
+872 EDNKYLETI
-881 NGLTQI
+881 NGMTQI
-887 TSFINNDSDGV
+887 TTLESMV
-898 FSKCEKLVEIDLSGL
+898 TFSGTQKLKEIDLSGL
-913 SSTCSTLS
+913 TQSSLPYYTFRDSTSLE
-921 AYTIRNSK
+921 
-929 ALKKVTLSSNITTIE
+929 KVTLSSSITSIGLQ
-944 FACFQSLSNLEEV
+944 CFQSSSTLEEV
-957 HFKTNT
+957 HFKSAT
-963 PPSIKFE
+963 PPTFAE
-970 ASSVPTAPDHYK
+970 PDKKEYLDYYK
-982 NFKDCPNVKFYVPS
+982 NFKNCPNVKFYVPS
-996 DAVAAYKNA
+996 NAVAAYQNA
-1005 TGDNGIC
+1005 TGENGIC
-1012 HPDYNG
+1012 NPDYNG
-1018 AATTKEGLQALII
+1018 AATTTAELQALII

>member
-1 MKRIIIIS
+1 M
-9 LCLFVLTSCTNF
+9 LTSCTNF

-27 DKVLTEESPTETIN
+27 DKVSTEESPTETIN

-88 NRTGIFLES
+88 NKTGNFLES

-148 PQITEGSGSVN
+148 PQITEGSGSGSVN

-207 INFYENSN
+207 INFYEASN

-223 SITVLN
+223 YITVLN

-244 NDDGVFNLTNSLI
+244 NDDGVFNLTKSLI

-262 TIFYIGNTGL
+262 TIFYIGATD
-272 GSEGLGSEPS
+272 LGSEPS

-312 NYQIFISGPLKGKQ
+312 NFQIFISGTLEGKQ
-326 TLTSSLDN
+326 TLTSNLDN

-345 GLDENKIPKDSL
+345 GLDENNIPKDSL

-457 YSNSGSKIYLGYT
+457 YSISGSKIYLGYT
-470 SWTSTSDNSPSE
+470 SWTSTSDYSPSE
-482 LTGGVCGNYLSNSE
+482 LTGGVCGNYLSNSV
-496 ISSAYGGGIYNQGQ
+496 SATAYGGGIYTQGQ

-520 NYAINGAGIYTKSNI
+520 NYAINGAGIYTESNI
-535 TMTGGTIKGNEGNEG
+535 TMTGGTIKGNEG

-585 NMNEGAGIYLDYD
+585 NMNEGAGIYLYYN

-608 IRGNIAKTHGG
+608 ISGNIAKTHGG
-619 AVYMHS
+619 AVYMHDYNDTKPS

-647 MLNFHAKITITGSLS
+647 MHDFNAKITITGSLS

-675 ENLPNTYTEG
+675 EYKDG
-685 TTLLYADS
+685 TTLLKADS

-763 TIKGNVGEGTILDLS
+763 TIKNNVGEGTILDLS
-778 NSTATSI
+778 NSSATSI

-842 MTGLIKYPAAKKGD
+842 MTGLIKYPAAKKGN
-856 SFTLPGEV
+856 SFTLPAKV

-887 TSFINNDSDGV
+887 TSFINNNSDGV
-898 FSKCEKLVEIDLSGL
+898 FSKCEKLEEIDLSGL

-963 PPSIKFE
+963 PPSIKNN
-970 ASSVPTAPDHYK
+970 SSDPKYYK
-982 NFKDCPNVKFYVPS
+982 NFNDCTNVKFYVPS
-996 DAVAAYKNA
+996 DAVAAYQNA
-1005 TGDNGIC
+1005 TGENGIC
-1012 HPDYNG
+1012 NPDYNG
-1018 AATTKEGLQALII
+1018 AATTTEGLQALII

>member
-1 MKRIIIIS
+1 M
-9 LCLFVLTSCTNF
+9 LTSCTNY

-27 DKVLTEESPTETIN
+27 DKVSTEESPTETIN

-88 NRTGIFLES
+88 NRTGNFLES

-148 PQITEGSGSVN
+148 PQITEGSGSGSVN

-164 ENGTNIDHITAT
+164 EDGTNIDHITAT

-207 INFYENSN
+207 INFYEASN

-223 SITVLN
+223 YITVLN

-244 NDDGVFNLTNSLI
+244 NDDGVFNLTKSLI

-262 TIFYIGNTGL
+262 TIFYIGAT
-272 GSEGLGSEPS
+272 GLGSEPS

-357 NGNQA
+357 NGIQA
-362 DTTLTVETSVPIS
+362 GTTLTVETSVPIS

-381 TGGKGVNG
+381 TGGKGANG

-457 YSNSGSKIYLGYT
+457 YSISGSKIYLGYT
-470 SWTSTSDNSPSE
+470 SWTSTSNYSPSE

-520 NYAINGAGIYTKSNI
+520 NYAINGAGIYTESNI
-535 TMTGGTIKGNEGNEG
+535 TMTGGTIKGNEGNT
-550 NSSGKG
+550 SGDG
-556 GGVYVSFV
+556 GGVYV
-564 SDVSNGTTFTMS
+564 NKGTFTMS

-585 NMNEGAGIYLDYD
+585 NMDEGAGIYLDFD

-608 IRGNIAKTHGG
+608 ISGNIAKTHGG
-619 AVYMHS
+619 AVYMHDLNSDNHS

-636 YGGAVNNNDIY
+636 YGGAVNKNDIY
-647 MLNFHAKITITGSLS
+647 MLDFNAKITITGSLS

-675 ENLPNTYTEG
+675 ENLQNTYTEG
-685 TTLLYADS
+685 KTLLKADS

-735 NFSPNNKTPYNIT
+735 NFSPNNKTSYNIT

-763 TIKGNVGEGTILDLS
+763 TIKNNVGEGTILDLS

-806 SLPSQFFQGADTLTE
+806 SLPSQFFQGANTLTE
-821 IIVPESNTVYCS
+821 INVPVSNTVYCS
-833 QNGVLYTKD
+833 QDGVLYTKD
-842 MTGLIKYPAAKKGD
+842 MTGLIKYPAAKEGD
-856 SFTLPGEV
+856 SFTLPAKV
-864 RQLYYEAF
+864 RQLYYQAF

-887 TSFINNDSDGV
+887 TSFINNNSDGV
-898 FSKCEKLVEIDLSGL
+898 FSKCEKLEEIDLSGL
-913 SSTCSTLS
+913 TCSTLS
-921 AYTIRNSK
+921 EYTIQNSK
-929 ALKKVTLSSNITTIE
+929 ALKKVTLSENITTIGY
-944 FACFQSLSNLEEV
+944 ACFQSLSNLEEV
-957 HFKTNT
+957 YFKTNT
-963 PPSIKFE
+963 PPSIKNN
-970 ASSVPTAPDHYK
+970 SSDPKYYK

>member
-27 DKVLTEESPTETIN
+27 DKVSTEESPTETIN

-54 TIFELVKNDQTRS
+54 TIFELVKNNQSRS

-88 NRTGIFLES
+88 NRTGNFLES
-97 SHNIRFSISL
+97 SHNIRFTISL

-148 PQITEGSGSVN
+148 PQITEGSGSGSVN

-207 INFYENSN
+207 INFYEASN

-223 SITVLN
+223 YITVLN

-262 TIFYIGNTGL
+262 TIFYIGDTGL

-312 NYQIFISGPLKGKQ
+312 NYQFFISGTLKGKQ

-345 GLDENKIPKDSL
+345 GLDENNIPQDSL

-362 DTTLTVETSVPIS
+362 GTTLTVETSVPIS

-445 YGNIATSSGAGI
+445 YGNIATSYGAGI
-457 YSNSGSKIYLGYT
+457 YSISGAKIYLGYT

-482 LTGGVCGNYLSNSE
+482 LTGGVCGNYLSNNE
-496 ISSAYGGGIYNQGQ
+496 ISSAYGGGIYTQGQ

-520 NYAINGAGIYTKSNI
+520 NYAIKGAGIYTESNI
-535 TMTGGTIKGNEGNEG
+535 TMTGGTIKGNEGN
-550 NSSGKG
+550 SSGFG
-556 GGVYVSFV
+556 GGVYVSKEK
-564 SDVSNGTTFTMS
+564 TFTMS

-585 NMNEGAGIYLDYD
+585 NMDEGAGIYLDFD
-598 NCKLVMKGGE
+598 NCKLVMNGGE
-608 IRGNIAKTHGG
+608 ISGNIAKTHGG
-619 AVYMHS
+619 AVYMHDLDSTNHS
-625 DLQISGSSYIP
+625 DMQISGSSYIP
-636 YGGAVNNNDIY
+636 YGGAVNKNDIY
-647 MLNFHAKITITGSLS
+647 MLDFNAKITITGSLS
-662 NREADKLISITPK
+662 DRQADNLISITPK
-675 ENLPNTYTEG
+675 EYKDG
-685 TTLLYADS
+685 TTLLKADS

-718 TNGNLSSHT
+718 TNGNLSLLT

-735 NFSPNNKTPYNIT
+735 NFSPNSSTSYNIT
-748 VDSSFGNTE
+748 VDSTVGNTE

-763 TIKGNVGEGTILDLS
+763 TIKNNVGEGTILDLS

-785 SEWLYSGVSSITL
+785 STWLYSGVSSITL
-798 PATLSSIY
+798 PATLSSIS
-806 SLPSQFFQGADTLTE
+806 SLPSQFFEGANTLTE

-833 QNGVLYTKD
+833 QDGVLYTKD
-842 MTGLIKYPAAKKGD
+842 MTTLIKYPAAKERD

-864 RQLYYEAF
+864 KQLYYEAF

-898 FSKCEKLVEIDLSGL
+898 FSKCEKLEEIDLSGL
-913 SSTCSTLS
+913 TCSTLS

-944 FACFQSLSNLEEV
+944 FACFQSLSNLVEV
-957 HFKTNT
+957 HFKSNT

-970 ASSVPTAPDHYK
+970 ASSAPTAPDHYK

-996 DAVAAYKNA
+996 DAVETYKNA
-1005 TGDNGIC
+1005 TGQNGIC
-1012 HPDYNG
+1012 NPDYNG
-1018 AATTKEGLQALII
+1018 AATTTEGLQALII

>member
-27 DKVLTEESPTETIN
+27 DKVSTEESPTETIN

-88 NRTGIFLES
+88 NKTGNFLES

-148 PQITEGSGSVN
+148 PQITEGSGSGSVN

-191 PSLVASD
+191 PRLVASD

-207 INFYENSN
+207 INFYEASN

-223 SITVLN
+223 YITVLN

-244 NDDGVFNLTNSLI
+244 NDDGVFNLTKSLI

-262 TIFYIGNTGL
+262 TIFYIGDT
-272 GSEGLGSEPS
+272 GLGSEPS

-301 DLIASTGDSTK
+301 AVLASIGDSTK

-345 GLDENKIPKDSL
+345 GLDENNIPKDSL

-381 TGGKGVNG
+381 TGGKGANG

-410 NEATSG
+410 NEADFG

-445 YGNIATSSGAGI
+445 YGNKATSSGAGI
-457 YSNSGSKIYLGYT
+457 YSISGAKIYLGYT
-470 SWTSTSDNSPSE
+470 SWTSTSVNSPSE
-482 LTGGVCGNYLSNSE
+482 LTGGVCGNYLSNSV
-496 ISSAYGGGIYNQGQ
+496 SATANGGGIYTQGQ

-535 TMTGGTIKGNEGNEG
+535 TMTGGTIKGNEGNT
-550 NSSGKG
+550 SGKG

-619 AVYMHS
+619 AVYMHDYNDTKHS

-647 MLNFHAKITITGSLS
+647 MLDFHAKITITGSLS

-675 ENLPNTYTEG
+675 TYTDG
-685 TTLLYADS
+685 TTLLKADS

-735 NFSPNNKTPYNIT
+735 NFSPNNKTSYNIT
-748 VDSSFGNTE
+748 VDSSFGNAE
-757 VNSLLS
+757 LESLIS
-763 TIKGNVGEGTILDLS
+763 KMNNNGVGAETVLDLS
-778 NSTATSI
+778 ESSATNLTTWI
-785 SEWLYSGVSSITL
+785 TTKVSSITI
-798 PATLSSIY
+798 PKNCTNISS
-806 SLPSQFFQGADTLTE
+806 QEFQSADWLTE
-821 IIVPESNTVYCS
+821 INVPETNTSYCS
-833 QNGVLYTKD
+833 VDGVLYSKD
-842 MTGLIKYPAAKKGD
+842 MKKLVHYPPAKAD
-856 SFTLPGEV
+856 STFTLPSTVTTLAYG
-864 RQLYYEAF
+864 AF
-872 YGNKNLTTI
+872 EDNKYLETI
-881 NGLTQI
+881 NGMTQI
-887 TSFINNDSDGV
+887 TTLESMV
-898 FSKCEKLVEIDLSGL
+898 TFSGTQKLKEIDLSGL
-913 SSTCSTLS
+913 TQFSLPYYTFRDSTSLE
-921 AYTIRNSK
+921 
-929 ALKKVTLSSNITTIE
+929 KVTLSSSITSIGLQ
-944 FACFQSLSNLEEV
+944 CFQWSSTLKEV
-957 HFKTNT
+957 HFKSAT
-963 PPSIKFE
+963 PPSFAEPEKKE
-970 ASSVPTAPDHYK
+970 YLDYYK

-996 DAVAAYKNA
+996 DAVAAYQKA
-1005 TGDNGIC
+1005 TGENGIC
-1012 HPDYNG
+1012 NPDYNG

>member
-1 MKRIIIIS
+1 M
-9 LCLFVLTSCTNF
+9 LTSCTNF

-27 DKVLTEESPTETIN
+27 DKVSTEESPTETIN

-88 NRTGIFLES
+88 NKTGNFLES

-148 PQITEGSGSVN
+148 PQITEGSGSGSVN

-207 INFYENSN
+207 INFYEASN

-223 SITVLN
+223 YITVLN

-244 NDDGVFNLTNSLI
+244 NDDGVFNLTKSLI

-262 TIFYIGNTGL
+262 TIFYIGDT
-272 GSEGLGSEPS
+272 GLGSEPS

-312 NYQIFISGPLKGKQ
+312 NFQIFISGTLEGKQ
-326 TLTSSLDN
+326 TLTSNLDN

-345 GLDENKIPKDSL
+345 GLDENNIPKDSL

-457 YSNSGSKIYLGYT
+457 YSISGSKIYLGYT
-470 SWTSTSDNSPSE
+470 SWTSTSDYSPSE
-482 LTGGVCGNYLSNSE
+482 LTGGVCGNYLSNSV
-496 ISSAYGGGIYNQGQ
+496 SATAYGGGIYTQGQ

-520 NYAINGAGIYTKSNI
+520 NYAINGAGIYTESNI
-535 TMTGGTIKGNEGNEG
+535 TMTGGTIKGNEG

-585 NMNEGAGIYLDYD
+585 NMNEGAGIYLYYN

-608 IRGNIAKTHGG
+608 ISGNIAKTHGG
-619 AVYMHS
+619 AVYMHDYNDTKPS

-647 MLNFHAKITITGSLS
+647 MHDFNAKITITGSLS
-662 NREADKLISITPK
+662 NREADKLISITP
-675 ENLPNTYTEG
+675 NTYTEG
-685 TTLLYADS
+685 KTLLKADS
-693 GVSLVNELSKFR
+693 GVFLVNELSKFR

-735 NFSPNNKTPYNIT
+735 NFSPNNKTSYNIT

-785 SEWLYSGVSSITL
+785 SKWLYSGVSSITL

-856 SFTLPGEV
+856 SFTLPAKV

-887 TSFINNDSDGV
+887 TSFINNNSDGV
-898 FSKCEKLVEIDLSGL
+898 FSKCEKLEEIDLSGL

-963 PPSIKFE
+963 PPSIKNN
-970 ASSVPTAPDHYK
+970 SSDPKYYK
-982 NFKDCPNVKFYVPS
+982 NFKDCTNVKFYVPS
-996 DAVAAYKNA
+996 DAVAAYQNA
-1005 TGDNGIC
+1005 TGENGIC
-1012 HPDYNG
+1012 NPDYNG
-1018 AATTKEGLQALII
+1018 AATTTEGLQALII

>member
-1 MKRIIIIS
+1 M
-9 LCLFVLTSCTNF
+9 LTSCTNY

-27 DKVLTEESPTETIN
+27 DKDSTEESPTETIN

-54 TIFELVKNDQTRS
+54 TIFELAKNDQTRS

-88 NRTGIFLES
+88 NRTGNFLES

-182 NASVDDISS
+182 NASVEDISS

-215 ILKYSTTQ
+215 ILKYSTTKY
-223 SITVLN
+223 ITVLN

-244 NDDGVFNLTNSLI
+244 NDDGVFNLTKSLI

-262 TIFYIGNTGL
+262 TIFYIGATD
-272 GSEGLGSEPS
+272 LGSEPS

-357 NGNQA
+357 NGIQA
-362 DTTLTVETSVPIS
+362 GTTLTVETSVPIS

-381 TGGKGVNG
+381 TGGKGANG

-430 AMIGKSTSTIATSSS
+430 AIIGKSTSTIATSSS

-457 YSNSGSKIYLGYT
+457 YSISGAKIYLGYT
-470 SWTSTSDNSPSE
+470 SWTSTSDYSPSE
-482 LTGGVCGNYLSNSE
+482 LTGGVCGNYLSNSV
-496 ISSAYGGGIYNQGQ
+496 SATAYGGGIYTQGQ

-520 NYAINGAGIYTKSNI
+520 NYAINGAGIYTESNI
-535 TMTGGTIKGNEGNEG
+535 TMTGGTIKGNEGNT
-550 NSSGKG
+550 SGKG
-556 GGVYVSFV
+556 GGVCVY
-564 SDVSNGTTFTMS
+564 NGKTFTMS

-585 NMNEGAGIYLDYD
+585 NMNEGAGIYLDFD

-608 IRGNIAKTHGG
+608 ISGNIAKTHGG
-619 AVYMHS
+619 AVYIMHDYNDTKHS

-636 YGGAVNNNDIY
+636 YGGAVNKNDIY
-647 MLNFHAKITITGSLS
+647 MLDFHAKITITGSLS

-675 ENLPNTYTEG
+675 EYKDG
-685 TTLLYADS
+685 TTLLKADS

-763 TIKGNVGEGTILDLS
+763 TIKNNVGEGTILDLS
-778 NSTATSI
+778 NSSATSI

-821 IIVPESNTVYCS
+821 INVPVSNTVYCS
-833 QNGVLYTKD
+833 QDGVLYTKD
-842 MTGLIKYPAAKKGD
+842 MTGLIKYPAAKEGD

-887 TSFINNDSDGV
+887 TGFINNNSDAV
-898 FSKCEKLVEIDLSGL
+898 FSKCEKLEEIDLSGL
-913 SSTCSTLS
+913 TCSTLS
-921 AYTIRNSK
+921 EYTIQNSK
-929 ALKKVTLSSNITTIE
+929 ALKKVTLSENITTIGY
-944 FACFQSLSNLEEV
+944 ACFQSLSNLEEV
-957 HFKTNT
+957 YFKTNT
-963 PPSIKFE
+963 PPSIKNN
-970 ASSVPTAPDHYK
+970 SSDPKYYK

-996 DAVAAYKNA
+996 DAVAAYQNA

>member
-1 MKRIIIIS
+1 MKRIILIS

-27 DKVLTEESPTETIN
+27 DKVSTEESPTETIN

-88 NRTGIFLES
+88 NKTGNFLES

-207 INFYENSN
+207 INFYEASN

-262 TIFYIGNTGL
+262 TIFYIGATD
-272 GSEGLGSEPS
+272 LGSEPS

-312 NYQIFISGPLKGKQ
+312 NFQIFISGTLEGKQ

-362 DTTLTVETSVPIS
+362 GTTLTVETSVPIS

-381 TGGKGVNG
+381 TGGKGANG

-410 NEATSG
+410 NEADFG

-445 YGNIATSSGAGI
+445 YGNKATSSGAGI
-457 YSNSGSKIYLGYT
+457 YSTSGSKIYLGYT
-470 SWTSTSDNSPSE
+470 SWTSTSVNSPSE

-496 ISSAYGGGIYNQGQ
+496 ISSAYGGGIYTQGQ

-520 NYAINGAGIYTKSNI
+520 NYAINGAGIYTESNI
-535 TMTGGTIKGNEGNEG
+535 TMTGG
-550 NSSGKG
+550 
-556 GGVYVSFV
+556 
-564 SDVSNGTTFTMS
+564 
-576 GDSKILDNK
+576 
-585 NMNEGAGIYLDYD
+585 
-598 NCKLVMKGGE
+598 E
-608 IRGNIAKTHGG
+608 ISGNIAKTHGG
-619 AVYMHS
+619 AVYMHDSNSDNHS

-636 YGGAVNNNDIY
+636 YGGAVNKNDIY
-647 MLNFHAKITITGSLS
+647 MFDFNAKITITGSLS
-662 NREADKLISITPK
+662 NREADKLISITPY
-675 ENLPNTYTEG
+675 TYTEG
-685 TTLLYADS
+685 TTLLKADS

-705 VTPDSNGKEWSID
+705 VTPDLNGKEWSID
-718 TNGNLSSHT
+718 TNGNLSSLT

-735 NFSPNNKTPYNIT
+735 NFSPNNKTSYNIT
-748 VDSSFGNTE
+748 VDSSFGNAE
-757 VNSLLS
+757 LESLIS
-763 TIKGNVGEGTILDLS
+763 KMNNNGVGAETVLDLS
-778 NSTATSI
+778 ESSATNLTTWI
-785 SEWLYSGVSSITL
+785 TTKVSSITI
-798 PATLSSIY
+798 PKNCTNISS
-806 SLPSQFFQGADTLTE
+806 QEFQSADWLTE
-821 IIVPESNTVYCS
+821 INVPETNTSYCS
-833 QNGVLYTKD
+833 VDGVLYSKD
-842 MTGLIKYPAAKKGD
+842 MKKLVHYPPAKAD
-856 SFTLPGEV
+856 STFTLPSTVTTLAYG
-864 RQLYYEAF
+864 AF
-872 YGNKNLTTI
+872 EDNKYLETI
-881 NGLTQI
+881 NGMTQI
-887 TSFINNDSDGV
+887 TTLESMV
-898 FSKCEKLVEIDLSGL
+898 TFSGTQKLKEIDLSGL
-913 SSTCSTLS
+913 TQFSLPYYTFRDSTSLE
-921 AYTIRNSK
+921 
-929 ALKKVTLSSNITTIE
+929 KVTLSSSITSIGLQ
-944 FACFQSLSNLEEV
+944 CFQWSSTLKEV
-957 HFKTNT
+957 HFKSAT
-963 PPSIKFE
+963 PPSFAEPEKKE
-970 ASSVPTAPDHYK
+970 YLDYYK

-996 DAVAAYKNA
+996 DAVAAYQKA
-1005 TGDNGIC
+1005 TGENGIC
-1012 HPDYNG
+1012 NPDYNG

>member
-9 LCLFVLTSCTNF
+9 LCLFVLTSCTNY

-27 DKVLTEESPTETIN
+27 DKVSTEESPTETIN

-54 TIFELVKNDQTRS
+54 TIFELVKNNQSRS

-88 NRTGIFLES
+88 NRTGNFLES

-148 PQITEGSGSVN
+148 PQITEGSGSGSVN

-207 INFYENSN
+207 INFYEASN

-223 SITVLN
+223 YITVLN

-262 TIFYIGNTGL
+262 TIFYIGDTGL

-312 NYQIFISGPLKGKQ
+312 NYQFFISGTLKGKQ

-345 GLDENKIPKDSL
+345 GLDVNNIPKDSL
-357 NGNQA
+357 NGNQE

-410 NEATSG
+410 NEATLG
-416 GGVYNEGTLFMSGS
+416 GGVYNKGTLFMSGS
-430 AMIGKSTSTIATSSS
+430 AIIGKSTSTIATSSS
-445 YGNIATSSGAGI
+445 YGNIATSYGAGI
-457 YSNSGSKIYLGYT
+457 YSISGAKIYLGYT

-482 LTGGVCGNYLSNSE
+482 LTGGVCGNYLSNNE
-496 ISSAYGGGIYNQGQ
+496 ISSAYGGGIYTQGQ

-520 NYAINGAGIYTKSNI
+520 NYAIKGAGIYTESNI
-535 TMTGGTIKGNEGNEG
+535 TMTGGTIKGNEGNT
-550 NSSGKG
+550 SGKG
-556 GGVYVSFV
+556 GGVYV
-564 SDVSNGTTFTMS
+564 NKGTFTMS

-585 NMNEGAGIYLDYD
+585 NMDEGAGIYLDFD
-598 NCKLVMKGGE
+598 NCKLVMNGGE
-608 IRGNIAKTHGG
+608 ISGNIAKTHGG
-619 AVYMHS
+619 AVYMHDLDSTNHS
-625 DLQISGSSYIP
+625 DMQISGSSYIP
-636 YGGAVNNNDIY
+636 YGGAVNKNDIY
-647 MLNFHAKITITGSLS
+647 MLDFNAKITITGSLS

-675 ENLPNTYTEG
+675 ENLQNTYTEG

-718 TNGNLSSHT
+718 TNGNLSLLT

-735 NFSPNNKTPYNIT
+735 NFSPNSSTSYNIT
-748 VDSSFGNTE
+748 VDSTVGNTE

-763 TIKGNVGEGTILDLS
+763 TIKNNVGEGTILDLS

-785 SEWLYSGVSSITL
+785 STWLYSGVSSITL
-798 PATLSSIY
+798 PATLSSIS
-806 SLPSQFFQGADTLTE
+806 SLPSQFFEGANTLTE

-833 QNGVLYTKD
+833 QDGVLYTKD
-842 MTGLIKYPAAKKGD
+842 MTTLIKYPAAKERD

-864 RQLYYEAF
+864 KQLYYEAF

-887 TSFINNDSDGV
+887 TSFRNNDSDGV
-898 FSKCEKLVEIDLSGL
+898 FSKCEKLEEIDLSGL
-913 SSTCSTLS
+913 TCSTLS

-944 FACFQSLSNLEEV
+944 FACFQSLSNLVEV
-957 HFKTNT
+957 HFKSNT

-970 ASSVPTAPDHYK
+970 ASSAPTAPDHYK

-996 DAVAAYKNA
+996 DAVETYKNA
-1005 TGDNGIC
+1005 TGQNGIC
-1012 HPDYNG
+1012 NPDYNG
-1018 AATTKEGLQALII
+1018 AATTTEGLQALII

>member
-1 MKRIIIIS
+1 MKRIILIS

-27 DKVLTEESPTETIN
+27 DKVSTEESPTETIN

-88 NRTGIFLES
+88 NRTGNFLES

-148 PQITEGSGSVN
+148 PKITEGSGSGSVN

-164 ENGTNIDHITAT
+164 ESGHNIDHITAT

-182 NASVDDISS
+182 NASVEDISS

-207 INFYENSN
+207 INFYEASN

-223 SITVLN
+223 YITVLN

-262 TIFYIGNTGL
+262 TIFYIGDT
-272 GSEGLGSEPS
+272 GLGSEPS

-312 NYQIFISGPLKGKQ
+312 NYQFFISGTLDGKQ

-357 NGNQA
+357 NGNKE

-381 TGGKGVNG
+381 TDGKGANG

-410 NEATSG
+410 NEADFG

-430 AMIGKSTSTIATSSS
+430 AIIGKSTSTIATSSS

-457 YSNSGSKIYLGYT
+457 YSISGAKIYLGYT

-496 ISSAYGGGIYNQGQ
+496 ISSAYGGGIYTQGQ

-520 NYAINGAGIYTKSNI
+520 NYAINGAGIYTESNI
-535 TMTGGTIKGNEGNEG
+535 TMTGG
-550 NSSGKG
+550 
-556 GGVYVSFV
+556 
-564 SDVSNGTTFTMS
+564 
-576 GDSKILDNK
+576 
-585 NMNEGAGIYLDYD
+585 
-598 NCKLVMKGGE
+598 E
-608 IRGNIAKTHGG
+608 ISGNIAKTHGG
-619 AVYMHS
+619 AVYMHDLNSTNHS

-636 YGGAVNNNDIY
+636 YGGAVNKNDIY
-647 MLNFHAKITITGSLS
+647 MLDFHAKITITGSLS
-662 NREADKLISITPK
+662 NREADKLISITPY
-675 ENLPNTYTEG
+675 TYTEG
-685 TTLLYADS
+685 KTLLKADS

-735 NFSPNNKTPYNIT
+735 NFSPNNKTSYNIT
-748 VDSSFGNTE
+748 VDSSFGNAE
-757 VNSLLS
+757 LESLIS
-763 TIKGNVGEGTILDLS
+763 KMNNNGVGAETVLDLS
-778 NSTATSI
+778 ESSATNLTTWI
-785 SEWLYSGVSSITL
+785 TTKVSSITI
-798 PATLSSIY
+798 PKNCTNISS
-806 SLPSQFFQGADTLTE
+806 QEFQSADWLTE
-821 IIVPESNTVYCS
+821 INVPETNTSYCS
-833 QNGVLYTKD
+833 VDGVLYSKD
-842 MTGLIKYPAAKKGD
+842 MKKLVHYPPAKAD
-856 SFTLPGEV
+856 STFTLPSTVTTLAYG
-864 RQLYYEAF
+864 AF
-872 YGNKNLTTI
+872 EDNKYLETI
-881 NGLTQI
+881 NGMTQI
-887 TSFINNDSDGV
+887 TTLESMV
-898 FSKCEKLVEIDLSGL
+898 TFSGTQKLKEIDLSGL
-913 SSTCSTLS
+913 TQFSLPYYTFRDSTSLE
-921 AYTIRNSK
+921 
-929 ALKKVTLSSNITTIE
+929 KVTLSSSITSIGLQ
-944 FACFQSLSNLEEV
+944 CFQWSSTLKEV
-957 HFKTNT
+957 HFKSAT
-963 PPSIKFE
+963 PPSFAEPEKKE
-970 ASSVPTAPDHYK
+970 YLDYYK
-982 NFKDCPNVKFYVPS
+982 NFKNCPNVKFYVPS
-996 DAVAAYKNA
+996 DAVAAYQNA

>member
-1 MKRIIIIS
+1 MMKRIILIS

-27 DKVLTEESPTETIN
+27 DKVSTEESPTETIN

-54 TIFELVKNDQTRS
+54 TIFELAKNDQTRS

-88 NRTGIFLES
+88 NRTGNFLES

-148 PQITEGSGSVN
+148 PQITEGSGSGSVN

-164 ENGTNIDHITAT
+164 EDGTNIDHITAT
-176 CPSSSW
+176 CPSSLW

-207 INFYENSN
+207 INFYEASN

-223 SITVLN
+223 YITVLN

-244 NDDGVFNLTNSLI
+244 NDDGVFNLTKSLI

-262 TIFYIGNTGL
+262 TIFYIGATD
-272 GSEGLGSEPS
+272 LGSEPS

-312 NYQIFISGPLKGKQ
+312 NYQFFISGTLEGKQ

-357 NGNQA
+357 NGNQE

-381 TGGKGVNG
+381 TGGKGANG

-410 NEATSG
+410 NEADFG
-416 GGVYNEGTLFMSGS
+416 GGVYNQGTLFMSGS

-445 YGNIATSSGAGI
+445 YGNKATSSGAGI
-457 YSNSGSKIYLGYT
+457 YSISGSKIYLGYT
-470 SWTSTSDNSPSE
+470 SWTSTSVNSPSE

-496 ISSAYGGGIYNQGQ
+496 ISSAYGGGIYTQGQ

-520 NYAINGAGIYTKSNI
+520 NYAINGAGIYTESNI
-535 TMTGGTIKGNEGNEG
+535 TMTGGTIKGNEGNTSG
-550 NSSGKG
+550 NG
-556 GGVYVSFV
+556 GGVCVY
-564 SDVSNGTTFTMS
+564 NGKTFTMS

-585 NMNEGAGIYLDYD
+585 NMDEGAGIYLDFD

-608 IRGNIAKTHGG
+608 ISGNIAKTHGG
-619 AVYMHS
+619 AVYMHDLNSDNHS

-636 YGGAVNNNDIY
+636 YGGAVNKNDIY
-647 MLNFHAKITITGSLS
+647 MLDSNAKITITGSLS
-662 NREADKLISITPK
+662 NREADNLIYITPK
-675 ENLPNTYTEG
+675 ENLQNTYTEG
-685 TTLLYADS
+685 TTLLKADS

-735 NFSPNNKTPYNIT
+735 NFSPNNKTSYNIT

-763 TIKGNVGEGTILDLS
+763 TIKNNVGEGTILDLS

-785 SEWLYSGVSSITL
+785 STWLYSGVSSITL

-821 IIVPESNTVYCS
+821 IIVPESNTVYYS
-833 QNGVLYTKD
+833 QEGVLYTKD
-842 MTGLIKYPAAKKGD
+842 MTTLIKYPAAKEGD

-864 RQLYYEAF
+864 KQLYYQAF
-872 YGNKNLTTI
+872 WSNKNLTTI

-887 TSFINNDSDGV
+887 TGFINNNSDAV
-898 FSKCEKLVEIDLSGL
+898 FSKCEKLEEIDLSGL
-913 SSTCSTLS
+913 TCSTLS
-921 AYTIRNSK
+921 EYTIQNSK
-929 ALKKVTLSSNITTIE
+929 ALKKVTLSENITTIGY
-944 FACFQSLSNLEEV
+944 ACFQSLSNLEEV
-957 HFKTNT
+957 YFKTNT
-963 PPSIKFE
+963 PPSIKNN
-970 ASSVPTAPDHYK
+970 SSDPKYYK
-982 NFKDCPNVKFYVPS
+982 NFKNCPNVKFYVPS
-996 DAVAAYKNA
+996 DAVVAYQNA

-1012 HPDYNG
+1012 NPDYNG

>member
-1 MKRIIIIS
+1 MKRIIVIS

-27 DKVLTEESPTETIN
+27 DKVSTEESPTETIN

-67 ALPTISNLSLFATA
+67 ALPTTSNLSLFATA
-81 TTSDGSL
+81 ITSDGSL
-88 NRTGIFLES
+88 NRTGSFLES
-97 SHNIRFSISL
+97 SHNIRFTISL

-148 PQITEGSGSVN
+148 PQITEGSGSGSVN

-207 INFYENSN
+207 INFYEASN

-223 SITVLN
+223 YITVLN

-244 NDDGVFNLTNSLI
+244 NDDGVFNLTKSLI

-262 TIFYIGNTGL
+262 TIFYIGATD
-272 GSEGLGSEPS
+272 LGSEPS

-312 NYQIFISGPLKGKQ
+312 NYQFFISGTLEGKQ

-357 NGNQA
+357 NGNQE

-381 TGGKGVNG
+381 TGGKGANG

-410 NEATSG
+410 NEADFG

-445 YGNIATSSGAGI
+445 YGNKATSSGAGI
-457 YSNSGSKIYLGYT
+457 YSISGAKIYLGYT

-482 LTGGVCGNYLSNSE
+482 LTGGVCGNYLSSAT
-496 ISSAYGGGIYNQGQ
+496 AYGGGIYNEGQ

-520 NYAINGAGIYTKSNI
+520 NYAINGAGIYTESNI
-535 TMTGGTIKGNEGNEG
+535 TMTGGTIKGNEGNT
-550 NSSGKG
+550 SGDG
-556 GGVYVSFV
+556 GGVYV
-564 SDVSNGTTFTMS
+564 NKGTFTMS

-585 NMNEGAGIYLDYD
+585 NMDEGAGIYLYIY

-608 IRGNIAKTHGG
+608 ISGNIAKTHGG
-619 AVYMHS
+619 AVYMHDLNDTNHS

-647 MLNFHAKITITGSLS
+647 MLDFHAKITITGSLS
-662 NREADKLISITPK
+662 DRQADNLIYITPK
-675 ENLPNTYTEG
+675 EDSPNTYKEG

-693 GVSLVNELSKFR
+693 GVSLADEFLKFR

-718 TNGNLSSHT
+718 TNGNLSLLT

-735 NFSPNNKTPYNIT
+735 NFSPNNTTSYNIT

-763 TIKGNVGEGTILDLS
+763 TIKNNVGEGTILDLS

-785 SEWLYSGVSSITL
+785 STWLYSGVSSITL
-798 PATLSSIY
+798 PATLSS
-806 SLPSQFFQGADTLTE
+806 SSSSSFPLPSQFFQEADTLTE

-833 QNGVLYTKD
+833 QEGVLYTKD

-856 SFTLPGEV
+856 SFTLPAKV
-864 RQLYYEAF
+864 RQLYYQAF

-982 NFKDCPNVKFYVPS
+982 NFKDCQNVKFYVPS
-996 DAVAAYKNA
+996 DAVAAYQNA

-1012 HPDYNG
+1012 NPDYNG
-1018 AATTKEGLQALII
+1018 AATTTEELQALIF

>member
-1 MKRIIIIS
+1 M
-9 LCLFVLTSCTNF
+9 LTSCTNY

-535 TMTGGTIKGNEGNEG
+535 TMTGGTIKGNEGNT
-550 NSSGKG
+550 SGDG
-556 GGVYVSFV
+556 GGVYVSKEK
-564 SDVSNGTTFTMS
+564 TFTMS

-585 NMNEGAGIYLDYD
+585 NMDEGAGIYLDFD

-608 IRGNIAKTHGG
+608 ISGNIAKTHGG
-619 AVYMHS
+619 AVYM
-625 DLQISGSSYIP
+625 DDYLQISGSSYIP
-636 YGGAVNNNDIY
+636 YGGAVNKNDIY
-647 MLNFHAKITITGSLS
+647 MLDFHAKITITGSLS
-662 NREADKLISITPK
+662 NREADKLISITP
-675 ENLPNTYTEG
+675 NTYTES
-685 TTLLYADS
+685 TTLLKADS
-693 GVSLVNELSKFR
+693 GVFLVNELSKFR

-735 NFSPNNKTPYNIT
+735 NFSPNNKTSYNII
-748 VDSSFGNTE
+748 VDSSFGNAE
-757 VNSLLS
+757 LESLIS
-763 TIKGNVGEGTILDLS
+763 KMNNNGVGAETVLDLS
-778 NSTATSI
+778 ESSATNLTTWI
-785 SEWLYSGVSSITL
+785 TTKVSSITI
-798 PATLSSIY
+798 PKNCTNISS
-806 SLPSQFFQGADTLTE
+806 QEFQSADWLTE
-821 IIVPESNTVYCS
+821 INVPETNTSYCS
-833 QNGVLYTKD
+833 VDGVLYSKD
-842 MTGLIKYPAAKKGD
+842 MKKLVHYPPAKAD
-856 SFTLPGEV
+856 STFTLPSTVTTLAYG
-864 RQLYYEAF
+864 AF
-872 YGNKNLTTI
+872 EDNKYLETI
-881 NGLTQI
+881 NGMTQI
-887 TSFINNDSDGV
+887 TTLESMV
-898 FSKCEKLVEIDLSGL
+898 TFSGTQKLKEIDLSGL
-913 SSTCSTLS
+913 TQFSLPYYTFRDSTSLE
-921 AYTIRNSK
+921 
-929 ALKKVTLSSNITTIE
+929 KVTLSSSITSIGLQ
-944 FACFQSLSNLEEV
+944 CFQWSSTLKEV
-957 HFKTNT
+957 HFKSAT
-963 PPSIKFE
+963 PPSFAEPEKKE
-970 ASSVPTAPDHYK
+970 YLDYYK

-996 DAVAAYKNA
+996 DAVADYQNA
-1005 TGDNGIC
+1005 TGENGIC

-1018 AATTKEGLQALII
+1018 AATTTEELQALII

>member
-9 LCLFVLTSCTNF
+9 LCLFVLTSCTNY

-535 TMTGGTIKGNEGNEG
+535 TM
-550 NSSGKG
+550 
-556 GGVYVSFV
+556 
-564 SDVSNGTTFTMS
+564 
-576 GDSKILDNK
+576 
-585 NMNEGAGIYLDYD
+585 
-598 NCKLVMKGGE
+598 KGGE
-608 IRGNIAKTHGG
+608 ISGNIAKTHGG
-619 AVYMHS
+619 AVYMDDYS

-636 YGGAVNNNDIY
+636 YGGAVNKNDIY
-647 MLNFHAKITITGSLS
+647 MLDFHAKITITGSLS
-662 NREADKLISITPK
+662 NREADKLISITP
-675 ENLPNTYTEG
+675 NTYTES
-685 TTLLYADS
+685 TTLLKADS
-693 GVSLVNELSKFR
+693 GVFLVNELSKFR

-735 NFSPNNKTPYNIT
+735 NFSPNNKTSYNII
-748 VDSSFGNTE
+748 VDSSFGNAE
-757 VNSLLS
+757 LESLIS
-763 TIKGNVGEGTILDLS
+763 KMNNNGVGAETVLDLS
-778 NSTATSI
+778 ESSATNLTTWI
-785 SEWLYSGVSSITL
+785 TTKVSSITI
-798 PATLSSIY
+798 PKNCTNISS
-806 SLPSQFFQGADTLTE
+806 QEFQSADWLTE
-821 IIVPESNTVYCS
+821 INVPETNTSYCS
-833 QNGVLYTKD
+833 VDGVLYSKD
-842 MTGLIKYPAAKKGD
+842 MKKLVHYPPAKAD
-856 SFTLPGEV
+856 STFTLPSTVTTLAYG
-864 RQLYYEAF
+864 AF
-872 YGNKNLTTI
+872 EDNKYLETI
-881 NGLTQI
+881 NGMTQI
-887 TSFINNDSDGV
+887 TTLESMV
-898 FSKCEKLVEIDLSGL
+898 TFSGTQKLKEIDLSGL
-913 SSTCSTLS
+913 TQFSLPYYTFRDSTSLE
-921 AYTIRNSK
+921 
-929 ALKKVTLSSNITTIE
+929 KVTLSSSITSIGLQ
-944 FACFQSLSNLEEV
+944 CFQWSSTLKEV
-957 HFKTNT
+957 HFKSAT
-963 PPSIKFE
+963 PPSFAEPEKKE
-970 ASSVPTAPDHYK
+970 YLDYYK

-996 DAVAAYKNA
+996 DAVADYQNA
-1005 TGDNGIC
+1005 TGENGIC

-1018 AATTKEGLQALII
+1018 AATTTEELQALII

>member
-1 MKRIIIIS
+1 M
-9 LCLFVLTSCTNF
+9 LTSCTNF

-27 DKVLTEESPTETIN
+27 DKVSTEESPTETIN

-54 TIFELVKNDQTRS
+54 TIFELAKNDQTRS

-88 NRTGIFLES
+88 NRTGNFLES

-107 STGHTWTITCGL
+107 STDHTWTITCGL

-164 ENGTNIDHITAT
+164 EDGTNIDHITAT
-176 CPSSSW
+176 CPSSLW
-182 NASVDDISS
+182 NASVEDISS

-207 INFYENSN
+207 INFYEASN

-223 SITVLN
+223 YITVLN

-262 TIFYIGNTGL
+262 TIFYIGNT
-272 GSEGLGSEPS
+272 GLGSEPS

-362 DTTLTVETSVPIS
+362 GTTLTVETSVPIS

-381 TGGKGVNG
+381 TGGKGANG

-430 AMIGKSTSTIATSSS
+430 AMIGKSTSTIATSSI
-445 YGNIATSSGAGI
+445 YGNKATSSGAGI
-457 YSNSGSKIYLGYT
+457 YSISGSKIYLGYT
-470 SWTSTSDNSPSE
+470 SWTSTSVNSPSE

-496 ISSAYGGGIYNQGQ
+496 ISSAYGGGIYTQGQ

-520 NYAINGAGIYTKSNI
+520 NYAINGAGIYTESNI
-535 TMTGGTIKGNEGNEG
+535 TMTGGTIKGNEGNTSG
-550 NSSGKG
+550 NG
-556 GGVYVSFV
+556 GGVCVY
-564 SDVSNGTTFTMS
+564 NGKTFTMS

-585 NMNEGAGIYLDYD
+585 NMNEGAGIYLYYN
-598 NCKLVMKGGE
+598 NCKLVMNGGE
-608 IRGNIAKTHGG
+608 ISGNIAKTHGG
-619 AVYMHS
+619 AVYMHDLNSDNHS

-636 YGGAVNNNDIY
+636 YGGAVNKNDIY
-647 MLNFHAKITITGSLS
+647 MLDFNAKITITGSLS
-662 NREADKLISITPK
+662 NREADKLISITPY
-675 ENLPNTYTEG
+675 TYTEG
-685 TTLLYADS
+685 KTLLKADS

-705 VTPDSNGKEWSID
+705 VTPDSNGKEWSIN
-718 TNGNLSSHT
+718 TNGNLSLHT

-735 NFSPNNKTPYNIT
+735 NFSPNNQTSYNIT

-763 TIKGNVGEGTILDLS
+763 TIKNNVGEGTILDLS

-856 SFTLPGEV
+856 SFTLPAKV
-864 RQLYYEAF
+864 RQLYYQAF

-887 TSFINNDSDGV
+887 TGFINNNSDGV

-996 DAVAAYKNA
+996 DAVAAYQKA
-1005 TGDNGIC
+1005 TGENGIC
-1012 HPDYNG
+1012 NPDYNG
-1018 AATTKEGLQALII
+1018 AATTTEGLQALII

>member
-1 MKRIIIIS
+1 M
-9 LCLFVLTSCTNF
+9 LTSCTNF

-27 DKVLTEESPTETIN
+27 DKDSTEESPTETIN
-41 FIGNIQANGALPS
+41 FIGNIQTNGALPS
-54 TIFELVKNDQTRS
+54 TIFELVKNDQSRS

-88 NRTGIFLES
+88 NRTGNFLES
-97 SHNIRFSISL
+97 SHTIRFSISL

-207 INFYENSN
+207 INFYEASN

-223 SITVLN
+223 YITVLN

-244 NDDGVFNLTNSLI
+244 NDDGVFNLTKSLI

-262 TIFYIGNTGL
+262 TIFYIGDTGL
-272 GSEGLGSEPS
+272 DSEPS

-326 TLTSSLDN
+326 TLTSNLDN

-357 NGNQA
+357 NGIQA
-362 DTTLTVETSVPIS
+362 GTTLTVETSVPIS

-381 TGGKGVNG
+381 TGGKGANG

-395 NQSVVKLLDGTLITE
+395 NQSVVKILDGTLITE
-410 NEATSG
+410 NEADFG
-416 GGVYNEGTLFMSGS
+416 GGVYNQGTLFMSGS

-619 AVYMHS
+619 AVYMHDDNDTKHS

-647 MLNFHAKITITGSLS
+647 MFNFHAKITITGSLS

-675 ENLPNTYTEG
+675 ENLQNTYTEG

-693 GVSLVNELSKFR
+693 GVSLADELSKFR

-718 TNGNLSSHT
+718 TNGNLSLLT

-735 NFSPNNKTPYNIT
+735 NFSPNSSTSYNIT
-748 VDSSFGNTE
+748 VDSTVGNTE

-763 TIKGNVGEGTILDLS
+763 TIKNNVGEGTILDLS

-785 SEWLYSGVSSITL
+785 STWLYSGVSSITL
-798 PATLSSIY
+798 PATLSSIS
-806 SLPSQFFQGADTLTE
+806 SLPNQFFEGANTLTE

-833 QNGVLYTKD
+833 QDGVLYTKD
-842 MTGLIKYPAAKKGD
+842 MTTLIKYPAAKEGD

-864 RQLYYEAF
+864 KQLYYEAF

-887 TSFINNDSDGV
+887 TGFINNNSDGV
-898 FSKCEKLVEIDLSGL
+898 FSKCEKLEEIDLSGL
-913 SSTCSTLS
+913 TCSTLS

-929 ALKKVTLSSNITTIE
+929 ALKKVTLSSNIKTIE

-963 PPSIKFE
+963 PPSIKNN
-970 ASSVPTAPDHYK
+970 SSDPKYYK

>member
-1 MKRIIIIS
+1 MKRIIVIS

-27 DKVLTEESPTETIN
+27 DKVSTEESPTETIN

-88 NRTGIFLES
+88 NRTGNFLES

-148 PQITEGSGSVN
+148 PQITEGSGSGSVN

-223 SITVLN
+223 YITVLN

-244 NDDGVFNLTNSLI
+244 NDDGVFKLTNSLI

-272 GSEGLGSEPS
+272 GSEPS
-282 DTNGSGSPYEPF
+282 DTNGSGNPYEPF

-357 NGNQA
+357 NGNQE

-381 TGGKGVNG
+381 TGGKGANG

-416 GGVYNEGTLFMSGS
+416 GGVYNKGTLFMSGS
-430 AMIGKSTSTIATSSS
+430 AMIGKSTSTIATSSF
-445 YGNIATSSGAGI
+445 YGNKATSSGAGI
-457 YSNSGSKIYLGYT
+457 YSISGSKIYLGYT

-482 LTGGVCGNYLSNSE
+482 LTGGVCGNYLSNNE
-496 ISSAYGGGIYNQGQ
+496 ISSAYGGGIYTQGQ

-520 NYAINGAGIYTKSNI
+520 NYAIKGAGIYTESNI
-535 TMTGGTIKGNEGNEG
+535 TMTGGTIKGNEGN
-550 NSSGKG
+550 SSGFG
-556 GGVYVSFV
+556 GGVYVSKEK
-564 SDVSNGTTFTMS
+564 TFTMS

-585 NMNEGAGIYLDYD
+585 NMNEGAGIYLDFN

-608 IRGNIAKTHGG
+608 ISGNIAKTHGG
-619 AVYMHS
+619 AVYMHDSNDTNHS

-636 YGGAVNNNDIY
+636 YGGAVNKNDIY
-647 MLNFHAKITITGSLS
+647 MLDFHAKITITGSLS

-675 ENLPNTYTEG
+675 TYTEG
-685 TTLLYADS
+685 TTLLKADS

-718 TNGNLSSHT
+718 TDGNLSSHT

-735 NFSPNNKTPYNIT
+735 NFSPNKKTSYNIT
-748 VDSSFGNTE
+748 VDSSFGNNE

-763 TIKGNVGEGTILDLS
+763 KIKYNVGEGTILDLS
-778 NSTATSI
+778 NSSATSI
-785 SEWLYSGVSSITL
+785 STWLYSGVSSITL
-798 PATLSSIY
+798 PATLSSDT
-806 SLPSQFFQGADTLTE
+806 SLPSQFFQEADTLTE
-821 IIVPESNTVYCS
+821 IKVPESNTVYCS

-842 MTGLIKYPAAKKGD
+842 MTGLIKYPAAKEGD

-898 FSKCEKLVEIDLSGL
+898 FSKCEKLEEIDLSGL
-913 SSTCSTLS
+913 TCSTLS
-921 AYTIRNSK
+921 EYTIQNSK
-929 ALKKVTLSSNITTIE
+929 ALKKVTLSSNITTIGY
-944 FACFQSLSNLEEV
+944 ACFQSLSNLVEV
-957 HFKTNT
+957 HFKSTT
-963 PPSIKFE
+963 PPSIKNN
-970 ASSVPTAPDHYK
+970 SSDPKYYK
-982 NFKDCPNVKFYVPS
+982 NFKDCTNVKFYVPS
-996 DAVAAYKNA
+996 DAVETYKNA

-1012 HPDYNG
+1012 NPDYNG
-1018 AATTKEGLQALII
+1018 AATTTEELQALII

>member
-1 MKRIIIIS
+1 M
-9 LCLFVLTSCTNF
+9 LTSCTNY

-27 DKVLTEESPTETIN
+27 DKVSTEESPTETIN

-54 TIFELVKNDQTRS
+54 TIFELAKNDQTRS

-88 NRTGIFLES
+88 NRTGNFLES

-148 PQITEGSGSVN
+148 PQITEGSGSGSVN

-207 INFYENSN
+207 INFYEASN

-223 SITVLN
+223 YITVLN

-244 NDDGVFNLTNSLI
+244 NDDGVFNLTKSLI

-262 TIFYIGNTGL
+262 TIFYIGATD
-272 GSEGLGSEPS
+272 LGSEPS

-301 DLIASTGDSTK
+301 AVLASIGDSTK

-357 NGNQA
+357 NGNKE

-381 TGGKGVNG
+381 TDGKGANG

-410 NEATSG
+410 NEADFG

-430 AMIGKSTSTIATSSS
+430 AIIGKSTSTIATSSS

-457 YSNSGSKIYLGYT
+457 YSISGAKIYLGYT

-482 LTGGVCGNYLSNSE
+482 LTGGVCGNYLSNSV
-496 ISSAYGGGIYNQGQ
+496 SATANGGGIYTQGQ

-619 AVYMHS
+619 AVYMHDYNDTKHS

-647 MLNFHAKITITGSLS
+647 MLDFHAKITITGSLS
-662 NREADKLISITPK
+662 NREADKLISITPY
-675 ENLPNTYTEG
+675 TYTEG
-685 TTLLYADS
+685 TTLLKADS

-718 TNGNLSSHT
+718 TNGNLSSLT

-735 NFSPNNKTPYNIT
+735 NFSPNNKTSYNIT
-748 VDSSFGNTE
+748 VDSSFGNAE

-763 TIKGNVGEGTILDLS
+763 TIKNNVGEGTILDLS

-842 MTGLIKYPAAKKGD
+842 MTGLIKYPAAKEGD

-887 TSFINNDSDGV
+887 TGFINNNSDGV

-944 FACFQSLSNLEEV
+944 FACFQSLSNLVEV
-957 HFKTNT
+957 HFKSNT
-963 PPSIKFE
+963 PPSIKNN
-970 ASSVPTAPDHYK
+970 SSDPKYYK
-982 NFKDCPNVKFYVPS
+982 NFKDCTNVKFYVPS
-996 DAVAAYKNA
+996 DAVETYKNA
-1005 TGDNGIC
+1005 TGENGIC
-1012 HPDYNG
+1012 NPDYNG
-1018 AATTKEGLQALII
+1018 AATTKEELQALII
-1031 GE
+1031 G